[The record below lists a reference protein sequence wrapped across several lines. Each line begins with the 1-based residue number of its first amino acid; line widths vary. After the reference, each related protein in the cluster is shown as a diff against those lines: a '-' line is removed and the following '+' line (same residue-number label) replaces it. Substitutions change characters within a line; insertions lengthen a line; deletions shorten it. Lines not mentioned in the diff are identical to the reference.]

1 MLIKESRTYKLA
13 KAALLAVLIALTP
26 VTGDLKAQAR
36 PLPTAQKPQEDP
48 LSLLYKDAIKNL
60 EEKKYREALALF
72 EDLDAKAVDV
82 EPKLKAVV
90 SFQKSL
96 CHFFIKD
103 WPRAE
108 TELTAFLDKFP
119 KGTEDFL
126 SDTDNRRGTAELLL
140 IEAYSKQGKWELAL
154 ARLEKIRTNSL
165 ARPEE
170 RVSAF
175 TLSAQIIVDR
185 AKSSPEDVKKAAY
198 AQALT
203 LLKQATADGI
213 NTPERREAAY
223 KLVDMYTKLGLTK
236 EATQLKNEIDA
247 KSSGSPVEV
256 VRSNFQRLEIG
267 DARFSAAETAADENF
282 RADFYRQALTNYQGT
297 LRRANLSSSFGR
309 AIEAKQTEVD
319 TLTKNFPKPNPEQAA
334 NLEKTKQEV
343 AQFKKIQEEF
353 NANKD
358 YDAFI
363 SYRIGL
369 CLLELKRPWEAHIAF
384 LDIFENS
391 PGFSRISGAYYYHIL
406 ALRRIGRDNEAQA
419 KCKEFI
425 SKFPKDEQVSAIAL
439 ILGDISQ
446 EREEFPEA
454 IAHYKWVQANVK
466 TLTPEVIEEI
476 DFRIAAC
483 LFSQVDWAPAQK
495 AFEEFLKKHERSPV
509 RQQVLYMN
517 ALCSFFQGKYKETKV
532 DFDKYEQEY
541 PKGQFI
547 PDVRYRQ
554 AIVKFGTSPRDIPGT
569 IKICEDW
576 LKDYAKDNTDEVM
589 SQVPEVYTLIGDA
602 NIALADEIDKKV
614 KDADT
619 DVRINAKNPDKAKFV
634 EIKTKLE
641 KEKEAVTNKAI
652 DAYEA
657 AAKNAR
663 TNPQALEFVLG
674 ELRKLLPGRGEH
686 KRMRDLFREIFDWN
700 HNDPKAMTYLYEVIR
715 STERMGDMPEF
726 AAESE
731 KVRKNFSAQLA
742 DARKVVDTLERK
754 PGITQPEIDVA
765 KASVRK
771 LSAELEAE
779 LAKVEVKRQTSI
791 ADQKKR
797 ALKILSDAVSESIND
812 RTQEGTEKLIVFLAE
827 KIARKV
833 KRVKPGA
840 KPEPGAYTSE
850 DAEKE
855 LVKLLRLEDHR
866 NSLVAQARGFFALG
880 QLAVFTREPE
890 KTAAN
895 YAKIAANYKAEELN
909 PTILGLVGDSLL
921 AKGDNKKAAD
931 YFGYIL
937 EHSRSSEYADYG
949 FAGLAEIAFAN
960 KKYAEALSLCN
971 EAIDNNILMSKEL
984 DLRFTRA
991 RALTELLKLEE
1002 AFQAFDEIIRTKEWR
1017 GEKTA
1022 ASLYMLGLIH
1032 ERNAIQMAQGKPS
1045 LIKKPK
1051 DATDLANVPKE
1062 LTGTS
1067 PTSGAAPL
1075 TVIFASSGAT
1085 PEKKGKVTYL
1095 WDFGDKLP
1103 TSTEPTPTH
1112 TYATAGEF
1120 TATLTVKLD
1129 NNVESKS
1136 TVTINALV
1144 NNEPEN
1150 AKDGYARSIAYYRRC
1165 HMTWKK
1171 YEVWAAKAYFSNAKI
1186 LATELGQKDAAK
1198 VLLKEMLEK
1207 DRIKDTREAQEA
1219 KSFLLGL

>member
-1 MLIKESRTYKLA
+1 MLTKESRTYKLA

-26 VTGDLKAQAR
+26 VTGELYAQTKK
-36 PLPTAQKPQEDP
+36 PLPTAEKKEDP
-48 LSLLYKDAIKNL
+48 LSVLYKEAVKTF
-60 EEKKYREALALF
+60 EEKKYKEALVIF

-108 TELTAFLDKFP
+108 AELTSFLEKYP

-126 SDTDNRRGTAELLL
+126 SDSDNRRGTAELLL
-140 IEAYSKQGKWELAL
+140 IEAFSKQGKWELAL
-154 ARLEKIRTNSL
+154 ARLEKIRTNTL

-170 RVSAF
+170 RVNAF
-175 TLSAQIIVDR
+175 TLSAQIVVER
-185 AKSSPEDVKKAAY
+185 SKNGQEDAKKAAY
-198 AQALT
+198 AQAIA

-213 NTPERREAAY
+213 GTPERREAAY
-223 KLVDMYTKLGLTK
+223 KLVEMYTKLGLTK

-247 KSSGSPVEV
+247 KSNGSPVEV

-267 DARFSAAETAADENF
+267 DARFGAAESAADEAF

-334 NLEKTKQEV
+334 NIEKAKQEV

-369 CLLELKRPWEAHIAF
+369 CLLELKRPWEAHVAF

-391 PGFSRISGAYYYHIL
+391 PGFSRISGAYYYHIV
-406 ALRRIGRDNEAQA
+406 ALRRIGRNNEAQA

-425 SKFPKDEQVSAIAL
+425 SKFPKDDQVSSIAL

-446 EREEFPEA
+446 EREEYPEA
-454 IAHYKWVQANVK
+454 IEHYKWVKANVK
-466 TLTPEVIEEI
+466 NLTPEVEEEI

-509 RQQVLYMN
+509 RQQVLYMS
-517 ALCSFFQGKYKETKV
+517 ALCSFFQGKYKETKA

-554 AIVKFGTSPRDIPGT
+554 AIVKFGTAPRDVAGT
-569 IKICEDW
+569 IKLCEDW
-576 LKDYAKDNTDEVM
+576 LKDYSKTNTDEVIAQM
-589 SQVPEVYTLIGDA
+589 PEVYTLIGDA
-602 NIALADEIDKKV
+602 NIALADELDKKV
-614 KDADT
+614 KAADL
-619 DVRINAKNPDKAKFV
+619 DVRANAKSPDKAKYV
-634 EIKTKLE
+634 DIRTKLE
-641 KEKEAVTNKAI
+641 KEKEAITNKAI

-657 AAKNAR
+657 AAKSAR

-686 KRMRDLFREIFDWN
+686 KRMRDLFKEIFDWN

-731 KVRKNFSAQLA
+731 KVRKDFSAQLA
-742 DARKVVDTLERK
+742 AARKKVDEIERRDKVVKEEVDA
-754 PGITQPEIDVA
+754 A
-765 KASVRK
+765 KAAVKK
-771 LSAELEAE
+771 LSADLEAE
-779 LAKVEVKRQTSI
+779 LAKVDAKRQASI

-827 KIARKV
+827 KIARKI
-833 KRVKPGA
+833 KRVKPGT
-840 KPEPGAYTSE
+840 KPEPGAYTSAE
-850 DAEKE
+850 AEKE
-855 LVKLLRLEDHR
+855 LVKLLRLEEHR
-866 NSLVAQARGFFALG
+866 DSLVAQARGFFALG

-895 YAKIAANYKAEELN
+895 FGKIAANYKAEELN
-909 PTILGLVGDSLL
+909 PTILAMVGDSLL
-921 AKGDNKKAAD
+921 SKGDHKKAAD

-949 FAGLAEIAFAN
+949 FAGLAEIAFSD
-960 KKYAEALSLCN
+960 KKYADALSLCN

-991 RALTELLKLEE
+991 RALAELAKYADAKKEFEE
-1002 AFQAFDEIIRTKEWR
+1002 IAKTKEWR

-1022 ASLYMLGLIH
+1022 ASLYWLGLMA
-1032 ERNAIQMAQGKPS
+1032 ERQ
-1045 LIKKPK
+1045 
-1051 DATDLANVPKE
+1051 ATDD
-1062 LTGTS
+1062 
-1067 PTSGAAPL
+1067 
-1075 TVIFASSGAT
+1075 
-1085 PEKKGKVTYL
+1085 KGY
-1095 WDFGDKLP
+1095 
-1103 TSTEPTPTH
+1103 
-1112 TYATAGEF
+1112 
-1120 TATLTVKLD
+1120 
-1129 NNVESKS
+1129 
-1136 TVTINALV
+1136 
-1144 NNEPEN
+1144 NE
-1150 AKDGYARSIAYYRRC
+1150 AIAYYRRC
-1165 HMTWKK
+1165 YMTWKK
-1171 YEVWAAKAYFSNAKI
+1171 YEVWAARSYFASAK
-1186 LATELGQKDAAK
+1186 LFANKLNQKDAAK

-1207 DRIKDTREAQEA
+1207 ERIKDTREAQEA
-1219 KSFLLGL
+1219 KAFLLGL

>member
-13 KAALLAVLIALTP
+13 KAALLAVLLAVTP
-26 VTGDLKAQAR
+26 VTAVLKAQTR
-36 PLPTAQKPQEDP
+36 PLPGAQKQEEDP
-48 LSLLYKDAIKNL
+48 LSVLYKAAVKSF
-60 EEKKYREALALF
+60 EEKKYKEALAQF
-72 EDLDAKAVDV
+72 EELEGKAVDV
-82 EPKLKAVV
+82 ELKLKAVL

-103 WPRAE
+103 WPRAQ
-108 TELTAFLDKFP
+108 TELTGFLDKYP

-126 SDTDNRRGTAELLL
+126 SDSDNRRGTAELLL
-140 IEAYSKQGKWELAL
+140 IEALSKQGKWELAL
-154 ARLEKIRTNSL
+154 ARLEKIRTNTL

-170 RVSAF
+170 RVNAF
-175 TLSAQIIVDR
+175 TLSAQIVVDR
-185 AKSSPEDVKKAAY
+185 AKNSPEDVKKAAY
-198 AQALT
+198 AQAIA

-213 NTPERREAAY
+213 STPERRDAAY
-223 KLVDMYTKLGLTK
+223 KLIEMYTKLGLTK
-236 EATQLKNEIDA
+236 EATQLKNEVDA
-247 KSSGSPVEV
+247 RSNGSPVEV

-267 DARFSAAETAADENF
+267 DARFAAAESAADEAF

-309 AIEAKQTEVD
+309 AIEAKQAEVE

-334 NLEKTKQEV
+334 NIEKAKQEV
-343 AQFKKIQEEF
+343 VQFKKIQEEF

-369 CLLELKRPWEAHIAF
+369 CLLELKRNWEAHVAF

-391 PGFSRISGAYYYHIL
+391 PGFSRIAGAYYYHIL
-406 ALRRIGRDNEAQA
+406 ALRRIGRNNEAQA

-425 SKFPKDEQVSAIAL
+425 AKFPQDEQVSSIAL

-446 EREEFPEA
+446 EREEYPEA

-466 TLTPEVIEEI
+466 TLTPEIAEEI

-495 AFEEFLKKHERSPV
+495 AFGEFLKKYERSPV

-517 ALCSFFQGKYKETKV
+517 ALCSFFQGKYKETKA

-569 IKICEDW
+569 IKQCEDW
-576 LKDYAKDNTDEVM
+576 LKDYAKSTSDEVVA
-589 SQVPEVYTLIGDA
+589 QIPEVHTLIGDA
-602 NIALADEIDKKV
+602 HIALADEIDKKV
-614 KDADT
+614 KAADL
-619 DVRINAKNPDKAKFV
+619 DVRVNAKSPDKAKFV
-634 EIKTKLE
+634 DIRTKFE
-641 KEKEAVTNKAI
+641 KEKEAATSKAI

-657 AAKNAR
+657 AAKSAR

-686 KRMRDLFREIFDWN
+686 KRMRDLFKEIFDWN

-726 AAESE
+726 AAEAE
-731 KVRKNFSAQLA
+731 KVRKKYSTLLA
-742 DARKVVDTLERK
+742 DARKAVDQTERK
-754 PGITQPEIDVA
+754 PGVTRPEIDAA
-765 KASVRK
+765 KEAVRK
-771 LSAELEAE
+771 LSAELEGE
-779 LAKVEVKRQTSI
+779 LAKVEAKRQVSI

-812 RTQEGTEKLIVFLAE
+812 RKQEGTEKLIVFLAE
-827 KIARKV
+827 KIARKI

-840 KPEPGAYTSE
+840 KPEPGAYTSA

-866 NSLVAQARGFFALG
+866 DSLVAQARGFFALG

-895 YAKIAANYKAEELN
+895 FAKIAGNYKAEELN
-909 PTILGLVGDSLL
+909 PTILAMVGESLL
-921 AKGDNKKAAD
+921 AKGDLKKAAD
-931 YFGYIL
+931 YFAYIL

-949 FAGLAEIAFAN
+949 FSGLADIAFAN

-971 EAIDNNILMSKEL
+971 EAIDNNILMAKEL

-991 RALTELLKLEE
+991 RALAELAKYADAKKEFEE
-1002 AFQAFDEIIRTKEWR
+1002 IAKTKEWR

-1022 ASLYMLGLIH
+1022 ASLYWLGLMA
-1032 ERNAIQMAQGKPS
+1032 ERQ
-1045 LIKKPK
+1045 
-1051 DATDLANVPKE
+1051 ATD
-1062 LTGTS
+1062 
-1067 PTSGAAPL
+1067 
-1075 TVIFASSGAT
+1075 
-1085 PEKKGKVTYL
+1085 EKGY
-1095 WDFGDKLP
+1095 
-1103 TSTEPTPTH
+1103 
-1112 TYATAGEF
+1112 
-1120 TATLTVKLD
+1120 
-1129 NNVESKS
+1129 
-1136 TVTINALV
+1136 
-1144 NNEPEN
+1144 NE
-1150 AKDGYARSIAYYRRC
+1150 AIAYYRRC
-1165 HMTWKK
+1165 YMTWKK
-1171 YEVWAAKAYFSNAKI
+1171 YEVWAAKSYFASAK
-1186 LATELGQKDAAK
+1186 LFATKLNQKDAAK
-1198 VLLKEMLEK
+1198 LLLKEMLEK
-1207 DRIKDTREAQEA
+1207 DRIKDTREAEEA
-1219 KSFLLGL
+1219 KAFLLGL

>member
-1 MLIKESRTYKLA
+1 MLIQESRTYKLA
-13 KAALLAVLIALTP
+13 KAALLAVLIAVTP
-26 VTGDLKAQAR
+26 VTGLLQAQTKKPVA
-36 PLPTAQKPQEDP
+36 AAEQKEDP
-48 LSLLYKDAIKNL
+48 LSVLYKAADKTF
-60 EEKKYREALALF
+60 EEKKYKEALELF
-72 EDLDAKAVDV
+72 EELDTKAVDV
-82 EPKLKAVV
+82 EPKLKAVL
-90 SFQKSL
+90 SFRKSL

-103 WPRAE
+103 WPRAQ
-108 TELTAFLDKFP
+108 TELTAFLDKYP
-119 KGTEDFL
+119 KGTEDFF
-126 SDTDNRRGTAELLL
+126 DNDNRRGTGELLL
-140 IEAYSKQGKWELAL
+140 IETLSKQGKWELAL
-154 ARLEKIRTNSL
+154 TRLEKIRTNTL

-170 RVSAF
+170 RVNAF

-185 AKSSPEDVKKAAY
+185 AKSAPDDAKKAAY
-198 AQALT
+198 AQAIA

-213 NTPERREAAY
+213 GTPERREAAY
-223 KLVDMYTKLGLTK
+223 KLVEMYTKLGLAK
-236 EATQLKNEIDA
+236 EASQLKNEIDA

-267 DARFSAAETAADENF
+267 DARFGAAESAADENF
-282 RADFYRQALTNYQGT
+282 RAEFYRQALTNYQGT

-309 AIEAKQTEVD
+309 AIESKQAELD
-319 TLTKNFPKPNPEQAA
+319 ALTKNFPKPNPEQAA
-334 NLEKTKQEV
+334 NLEKVKQEI
-343 AQFKKIQEEF
+343 AQFKKIQDEF

-369 CLLELKRPWEAHIAF
+369 CLLELKRPWEAHVAF

-406 ALRRIGRDNEAQA
+406 ALRRIGRNNEAQA

-425 SKFPKDEQVSAIAL
+425 AKFPKDDQVSSIAL

-454 IAHYKWVQANVK
+454 IANYKWVQANVK
-466 TLTPEVIEEI
+466 NLTPEVAEEI

-495 AFEEFLKKHERSPV
+495 AFEEFLKQHERSPV

-532 DFDKYEQEY
+532 NFDKYEQEY

-554 AIVKFGTSPRDIPGT
+554 AIVRFGVNPPDIAGT
-569 IKICEDW
+569 IKLCEDW
-576 LKDYAKDNTDEVM
+576 LKDYAKDRTDEVIA
-589 SQVPEVYTLIGDA
+589 QTPEVYTLIGDA
-602 NIALADEIDKKV
+602 NVRLADEIDKRLKA
-614 KDADT
+614 ADLE
-619 DVRINAKNPDKAKFV
+619 VRANAKSPDKAKYV
-634 EIKTKLE
+634 EARAKIE

-657 AAKNAR
+657 AAKAAR

-686 KRMRDLFREIFDWN
+686 KRMRDLFKEIFDWN

-726 AAESE
+726 AAEAE
-731 KVRKNFSAQLA
+731 KVRKKFSAQLA
-742 DARKVVDTLERK
+742 EARKKVDELERRDK
-754 PGITQPEIDVA
+754 PSKAEIDAA
-765 KASVRK
+765 KESVKK

-779 LAKVEVKRQTSI
+779 LAKVEARRQTSI

-827 KIARKV
+827 KLARKI

-840 KPEPGAYTSE
+840 KPEPGAYTSA

-855 LVKLLRLEDHR
+855 LIKLLRLDDHR
-866 NSLVAQARGFFALG
+866 DSLVAQARGFFALG

-895 YAKIAANYKAEELN
+895 FAKIAANYKAEELN
-909 PTILGLVGDSLL
+909 PTILALVGDSLL
-921 AKGDNKKAAD
+921 AKGDHKKAAE
-931 YFGYIL
+931 YFAYIL

-949 FAGLAEIAFAN
+949 FAGLAEIAFAQ
-960 KKYAEALSLCN
+960 KKYADALSLCN

-991 RALTELLKLEE
+991 RALAELSKYAAAKKDFEE
-1002 AFQAFDEIIRTKEWR
+1002 IAKTKEWR

-1022 ASLYMLGLIH
+1022 ASLYWLGLMA
-1032 ERNAIQMAQGKPS
+1032 ERQ
-1045 LIKKPK
+1045 
-1051 DATDLANVPKE
+1051 ATD
-1062 LTGTS
+1062 
-1067 PTSGAAPL
+1067 
-1075 TVIFASSGAT
+1075 
-1085 PEKKGKVTYL
+1085 EKGY
-1095 WDFGDKLP
+1095 
-1103 TSTEPTPTH
+1103 
-1112 TYATAGEF
+1112 
-1120 TATLTVKLD
+1120 
-1129 NNVESKS
+1129 
-1136 TVTINALV
+1136 
-1144 NNEPEN
+1144 NE
-1150 AKDGYARSIAYYRRC
+1150 AIAYYRRC
-1165 HMTWKK
+1165 YMTWKK
-1171 YEVWAAKAYFSNAKI
+1171 YEVWAAKSYFASAK
-1186 LATELGQKDAAK
+1186 LFANKLNQKDAAK
-1198 VLLKEMLEK
+1198 LLLKEMGEK
-1207 DRIKDTREAQEA
+1207 ERIKDTREAQEA
-1219 KSFLLGL
+1219 KAFLLGL

>member
-13 KAALLAVLIALTP
+13 KATLLAVLIAVTP
-26 VTGDLKAQAR
+26 FTGDLRAQTKK
-36 PLPTAQKPQEDP
+36 PLPAVEKKEDP
-48 LSLLYKDAIKNL
+48 LSLLYKDAIKKL

-72 EDLDAKAVDV
+72 EELDTKAVDV

-108 TELTAFLDKFP
+108 AELTAFLDKYP

-126 SDTDNRRGTAELLL
+126 SDTDNRRGTAELIL
-140 IEAYSKQGKWELAL
+140 IEAFSKQGKWELAL

-170 RVSAF
+170 RVNAF

-198 AQALT
+198 AQAIV

-223 KLVDMYTKLGLTK
+223 KLVEMYTKLGLAK
-236 EATQLKNEIDA
+236 EAAQLKNEIDA
-247 KSSGSPVEV
+247 KSNGSPVEV

-309 AIEAKQTEVD
+309 AIEAKQTEVE

-334 NLEKTKQEV
+334 NLEKVKQEV
-343 AQFKKIQEEF
+343 TQFQKIQEEF

-358 YDAFI
+358 YDALI

-369 CLLELKRPWEAHIAF
+369 CLLELKRPWEAHVAF

-406 ALRRIGRDNEAQA
+406 ALRRIGRNNEAQA

-425 SKFPKDEQVSAIAL
+425 SKFPKDDQVSSIAL
-439 ILGDISQ
+439 ILGDIS
-446 EREEFPEA
+446 EGREEYPEA

-466 TLTPEVIEEI
+466 NLTAEVEEEI

-483 LFSQVDWAPAQK
+483 LFSQVDWALAQK
-495 AFEEFLKKHERSPV
+495 GFEAFLKKHERSSV
-509 RQQVLYMN
+509 RQQVLYMS
-517 ALCSFFQGKYKETKV
+517 ALCSFFQGKYKETKA

-554 AIVKFGTSPRDIPGT
+554 AIVKFGTAPRDIPGT
-569 IKICEDW
+569 IKLCEDW
-576 LKDYAKDNTDEVM
+576 LNDYSKNNTDEVIA
-589 SQVPEVYTLIGDA
+589 QLPEVYTLIGDA
-602 NIALADEIDKKV
+602 NTALADDLDKKV
-614 KDADT
+614 KAADL
-619 DVRINAKNPDKAKFV
+619 DVRTNARTPDKAKFV
-634 EIKTKLE
+634 EIKTQLE
-641 KEKEAVTNKAI
+641 KQKEAVTNKAI

-657 AAKNAR
+657 AAKGAR

-686 KRMRDLFREIFDWN
+686 KRMRDLFKEIFDWN

-726 AAESE
+726 AVKSE
-731 KVRKNFSAQLA
+731 KVRKGFSVQLA
-742 DARKVVDTLERK
+742 AARKKVD
-754 PGITQPEIDVA
+754 EIESRDKVTKEEVETA
-765 KASVRK
+765 KAGVKK

-779 LAKVEVKRQTSI
+779 LAKVEVERQASI

-827 KIARKV
+827 KLARKV
-833 KRVKPGA
+833 KRVKPGT
-840 KPEPGAYTSE
+840 KPEPGAYTSDE
-850 DAEKE
+850 AEKE

-866 NSLVAQARGFFALG
+866 ESLVAQARGFFALG

-895 YAKIAANYKAEELN
+895 FAKIAANYKAEELN
-909 PTILGLVGDSLL
+909 PTILAMVGDSLL
-921 AKGDNKKAAD
+921 SKGDHKKAAD
-931 YFGYIL
+931 FFGYIL
-937 EHSRSSEYADYG
+937 EHSRSTEYADYG
-949 FAGLAEIAFAN
+949 FAGLAEIAFTN

-991 RALTELLKLEE
+991 RALAELSKYADAKKEFEE
-1002 AFQAFDEIIRTKEWR
+1002 IAKTKEWR

-1022 ASLYMLGLIH
+1022 ASLYWLGLMA
-1032 ERNAIQMAQGKPS
+1032 ERQ
-1045 LIKKPK
+1045 
-1051 DATDLANVPKE
+1051 ATD
-1062 LTGTS
+1062 
-1067 PTSGAAPL
+1067 
-1075 TVIFASSGAT
+1075 
-1085 PEKKGKVTYL
+1085 EKG
-1095 WDFGDKLP
+1095 F
-1103 TSTEPTPTH
+1103 
-1112 TYATAGEF
+1112 
-1120 TATLTVKLD
+1120 
-1129 NNVESKS
+1129 
-1136 TVTINALV
+1136 
-1144 NNEPEN
+1144 NE
-1150 AKDGYARSIAYYRRC
+1150 AIAYYRRC
-1165 HMTWKK
+1165 FMTWKK
-1171 YEVWAAKAYFSNAKI
+1171 YEVWAAKSYFASAK
-1186 LATELGQKDAAK
+1186 LFANKLNQKDAAK

>member
-26 VTGDLKAQAR
+26 VSGDLKAQTR

-140 IEAYSKQGKWELAL
+140 IEAFSKQGKWELAL
-154 ARLEKIRTNSL
+154 ARLEKIRTNTL

-175 TLSAQIIVDR
+175 TLSAQILVDR
-185 AKSSPEDVKKAAY
+185 AKSSPDEVKRAAF
-198 AQALT
+198 AQAIT
-203 LLKQATADGI
+203 LLKQATAGGI
-213 NTPERREAAY
+213 STPESREAAY

-247 KSSGSPVEV
+247 KSTGSPVEV

-282 RADFYRQALTNYQGT
+282 RGDFYRQALTNYQGT

-309 AIEAKQTEVD
+309 AIEAKQAEVD
-319 TLTKNFPKPNPEQAA
+319 TMTKNFPKPNPEQAA

-343 AQFKKIQEEF
+343 VQFKKIQEEF

-369 CLLELKRPWEAHIAF
+369 CLLELNRPWEAHVAF

-391 PGFSRISGAYYYHIL
+391 PSFSRISGAYYYHIL
-406 ALRRIGRDNEAQA
+406 ALRRIGRNNEAQA

-425 SKFPKDEQVSAIAL
+425 AKFPKDDQVSPIAL

-454 IAHYKWVQANVK
+454 ITHYKWVLSNVK

-517 ALCSFFQGKYKETKV
+517 ALCSFFQGKYKETKA

-569 IKICEDW
+569 IKLCEDW
-576 LKDYAKDNTDEVM
+576 IKDYAKTNTDEVI
-589 SQVPEVYTLIGDA
+589 SQMPEVYTLIGDA

-614 KDADT
+614 KAADL
-619 DVRINAKNPDKAKFV
+619 DVRVNAKTPDKAKFV
-634 EIKTKLE
+634 EIRTKFE

-657 AAKNAR
+657 AAKSAR

-686 KRMRDLFREIFDWN
+686 KRMRDLFKEIFDWN

-731 KVRKNFSAQLA
+731 KIRKKFSAQLA
-742 DARKVVDTLERK
+742 DARKAVDTLERK
-754 PGITQPEIDVA
+754 QGVTQPEIDVA
-765 KASVRK
+765 KTAVRK
-771 LSAELEAE
+771 LSTELEAE
-779 LAKVEVKRQTSI
+779 LAKVEAKRQTSI

-827 KIARKV
+827 KLARKV

-840 KPEPGAYTSE
+840 KPEPGAYTSA

-855 LVKLLRLEDHR
+855 MVKLLRLEEHR

-880 QLAVFTREPE
+880 ELAIFTREPE

-895 YAKIAANYKAEELN
+895 FAKIAANYKAEELN

-921 AKGDNKKAAD
+921 SKGDNKKAAD
-931 YFGYIL
+931 YFAYIL

-991 RALTELLKLEE
+991 RALAELAKYKEAKEE
-1002 AFQAFDEIIRTKEWR
+1002 FEEIAKTKEWR

-1022 ASLYMLGLIH
+1022 ASLYWLGLMA
-1032 ERNAIQMAQGKPS
+1032 ERQ
-1045 LIKKPK
+1045 
-1051 DATDLANVPKE
+1051 ATD
-1062 LTGTS
+1062 
-1067 PTSGAAPL
+1067 
-1075 TVIFASSGAT
+1075 
-1085 PEKKGKVTYL
+1085 EKGY
-1095 WDFGDKLP
+1095 
-1103 TSTEPTPTH
+1103 
-1112 TYATAGEF
+1112 
-1120 TATLTVKLD
+1120 
-1129 NNVESKS
+1129 
-1136 TVTINALV
+1136 
-1144 NNEPEN
+1144 NE
-1150 AKDGYARSIAYYRRC
+1150 AIAYYRRC
-1165 HMTWKK
+1165 FMTWKK
-1171 YEVWAAKAYFSNAKI
+1171 YEVWAAKSYFASAK
-1186 LATELGQKDAAK
+1186 LFATKLNQKDAAK

-1207 DRIKDTREAQEA
+1207 DRIKDTREAEEA
-1219 KSFLLGL
+1219 KAFLLGL

>member
-247 KSSGSPVEV
+247 KSNGSPVEV

-319 TLTKNFPKPNPEQAA
+319 TLTKNFPKPSPEQAA

-614 KDADT
+614 KAADL
-619 DVRINAKNPDKAKFV
+619 DVRLNAKTPDKVKFV

-742 DARKVVDTLERK
+742 DARKAVDTLERK

-779 LAKVEVKRQTSI
+779 LAKVEAKRQTSI

-890 KTAAN
+890 KTATN

-921 AKGDNKKAAD
+921 AKGDGKKAAD

-991 RALTELLKLEE
+991 RALAELAKYKEAKEE
-1002 AFQAFDEIIRTKEWR
+1002 FEEIAKTKEWR

-1022 ASLYMLGLIH
+1022 ASLYWLGLMA
-1032 ERNAIQMAQGKPS
+1032 ERQ
-1045 LIKKPK
+1045 
-1051 DATDLANVPKE
+1051 ATD
-1062 LTGTS
+1062 
-1067 PTSGAAPL
+1067 
-1075 TVIFASSGAT
+1075 
-1085 PEKKGKVTYL
+1085 EKGY
-1095 WDFGDKLP
+1095 
-1103 TSTEPTPTH
+1103 
-1112 TYATAGEF
+1112 
-1120 TATLTVKLD
+1120 
-1129 NNVESKS
+1129 
-1136 TVTINALV
+1136 
-1144 NNEPEN
+1144 NE
-1150 AKDGYARSIAYYRRC
+1150 AIAYYRRC
-1165 HMTWKK
+1165 FMTWKK
-1171 YEVWAAKAYFSNAKI
+1171 YEVWAAKSYFASAK
-1186 LATELGQKDAAK
+1186 LFATKLNQKDAAK

>member
-170 RVSAF
+170 RISAF

-247 KSSGSPVEV
+247 KSTGSPVEV

-282 RADFYRQALTNYQGT
+282 RADFYRQALNNYQGT

-309 AIEAKQTEVD
+309 AIEAKQAEVD
-319 TLTKNFPKPNPEQAA
+319 TMTKNFPKPNPEQAA
-334 NLEKTKQEV
+334 NLEKTKLEV
-343 AQFKKIQEEF
+343 VQFKKIQEEF

-369 CLLELKRPWEAHIAF
+369 CLLELNRPWEAHVAF

-406 ALRRIGRDNEAQA
+406 ALRRIGRNNEAQA

-425 SKFPKDEQVSAIAL
+425 SKFPKDDQVSAIAL

-454 IAHYKWVQANVK
+454 IVHYKWVLANVK

-517 ALCSFFQGKYKETKV
+517 ALCSFFQGKYKETKA
-532 DFDKYEQEY
+532 DFDKYELEY

-569 IKICEDW
+569 IKLCEDW
-576 LKDYAKDNTDEVM
+576 IKDYAKTNTDEVI
-589 SQVPEVYTLIGDA
+589 SQMPEVYTLIGDA

-614 KDADT
+614 KAADL
-619 DVRINAKNPDKAKFV
+619 DVRVNAKTPDKAKFV
-634 EIKTKLE
+634 EIRTKFE

-657 AAKNAR
+657 AAKSAR

-686 KRMRDLFREIFDWN
+686 KRMRDLFKEIFDWN

-731 KVRKNFSAQLA
+731 KVRKNFSTQLA
-742 DARKVVDTLERK
+742 DARKAVDTLERK
-754 PGITQPEIDVA
+754 QGITQPEIDVA

-771 LSAELEAE
+771 LSTELEAE
-779 LAKVEVKRQTSI
+779 LAKVEAKRQTSI
-791 ADQKKR
+791 AEQKKR

-840 KPEPGAYTSE
+840 KPEPGAYTSA

-855 LVKLLRLEDHR
+855 MVKLLRLEDHR

-880 QLAVFTREPE
+880 ELAIFTREPE

-895 YAKIAANYKAEELN
+895 FAKIAANYKAEELN

-921 AKGDNKKAAD
+921 AKGDHKKASD

-949 FAGLAEIAFAN
+949 FSGLAEIAFAN

-991 RALTELLKLEE
+991 RALAELSKYKEAKDEFEE
-1002 AFQAFDEIIRTKEWR
+1002 IAKTKEWR

-1022 ASLYMLGLIH
+1022 ASLYWLGLMA
-1032 ERNAIQMAQGKPS
+1032 ERQ
-1045 LIKKPK
+1045 
-1051 DATDLANVPKE
+1051 ATD
-1062 LTGTS
+1062 
-1067 PTSGAAPL
+1067 
-1075 TVIFASSGAT
+1075 
-1085 PEKKGKVTYL
+1085 EKGY
-1095 WDFGDKLP
+1095 
-1103 TSTEPTPTH
+1103 
-1112 TYATAGEF
+1112 
-1120 TATLTVKLD
+1120 
-1129 NNVESKS
+1129 
-1136 TVTINALV
+1136 
-1144 NNEPEN
+1144 NE
-1150 AKDGYARSIAYYRRC
+1150 AIAYYRRC
-1165 HMTWKK
+1165 FMTWKK
-1171 YEVWAAKAYFSNAKI
+1171 YEVWAAKSYFASAK
-1186 LATELGQKDAAK
+1186 LFATKLNQKDAAK
-1198 VLLKEMLEK
+1198 TLLKEMLEK

-1219 KSFLLGL
+1219 KAFLLGL

>member
-13 KAALLAVLIALTP
+13 KAALLAVLIAVTP
-26 VTGDLKAQAR
+26 VTGDLKAQGR

-48 LSLLYKDAIKNL
+48 LSILYKEAVKTL
-60 EEKKYREALALF
+60 EEKKYKEALVLF
-72 EDLDAKAVDV
+72 EELDTKAVDV

-90 SFQKSL
+90 TFQKSL
-96 CHFFIKD
+96 CQFYIKD

-108 TELTAFLDKFP
+108 AELTAFLDKYP

-126 SDTDNRRGTAELLL
+126 SDNDNRRGTAELLL
-140 IEAYSKQGKWELAL
+140 IEALSKQGKWELAL
-154 ARLEKIRTNSL
+154 ARLEKIRANSL

-170 RVSAF
+170 RVNAF
-175 TLSAQIIVDR
+175 ALSAQIIVDR
-185 AKSSPEDVKKAAY
+185 AKSSPEDIKKAAY
-198 AQALT
+198 AQAIT

-223 KLVDMYTKLGLTK
+223 KLVEMYTKLGLTK
-236 EATQLKNEIDA
+236 EASQLKNEIDA
-247 KSSGSPVEV
+247 KSNGSPVEV

-297 LRRANLSSSFGR
+297 LRRANLGSSFGR

-319 TLTKNFPKPNPEQAA
+319 SLTKNFPKPSPEIAA
-334 NLEKTKQEV
+334 NIEKAKQEV
-343 AQFKKIQEEF
+343 IQFKKIQEEF

-369 CLLELKRPWEAHIAF
+369 CLLELKRPWEAHVAF

-406 ALRRIGRDNEAQA
+406 ALRRIGRNNEAQA

-446 EREEFPEA
+446 EREEYPEA
-454 IAHYKWVQANVK
+454 IAHYKWLLTNVT
-466 TLTPEVIEEI
+466 TLTPEAEEEI
-476 DFRIAAC
+476 GFSIAAC
-483 LFSQVDWAPAQK
+483 LFSQFDWAPAQK
-495 AFEEFLKKHERSPV
+495 AFEAFLKKHDRSPM
-509 RQQVLYMN
+509 RQKVLYMN

-569 IKICEDW
+569 IKLCEDW
-576 LKDYAKDNTDEVM
+576 LKDYAKDNTDEAIA
-589 SQVPEVYTLIGDA
+589 QTPDVYTLIGDA
-602 NIALADEIDKKV
+602 NIALADELDKKI
-614 KDADT
+614 KAADL
-619 DVRINAKNPDKAKFV
+619 DVRLNARTPDKAKFV
-634 EIKTKLE
+634 DIKTKLE

-657 AAKNAR
+657 AAKSAR

-686 KRMRDLFREIFDWN
+686 KRMRDLFKEIFDWN

-731 KVRKNFSAQLA
+731 KVRKNFSTQLA
-742 DARKVVDTLERK
+742 AARKKVDELERRDK
-754 PGITQPEIDVA
+754 VTKEEVDAA
-765 KASVRK
+765 KAGVKK
-771 LSAELEAE
+771 LSTELEAE
-779 LAKVEVKRQTSI
+779 LAKVEVKRQSSI

-827 KIARKV
+827 KLARKI
-833 KRVKPGA
+833 KRVKPGT
-840 KPEPGAYTSE
+840 KPEPGAYTSDE
-850 DAEKE
+850 AEKE

-866 NSLVAQARGFFALG
+866 ESLVAQARGFFALG

-895 YAKIAANYKAEELN
+895 FAKIAANYKAEELN
-909 PTILGLVGDSLL
+909 PTILAMVGDNLL
-921 AKGDNKKAAD
+921 SKGDHKKAAD

-960 KKYAEALSLCN
+960 KKYADALSLCN

-991 RALTELLKLEE
+991 RSLAELAKYADAKKEFEE
-1002 AFQAFDEIIRTKEWR
+1002 IAKTKEWR

-1022 ASLYMLGLIH
+1022 ASLYWLGLMA
-1032 ERNAIQMAQGKPS
+1032 ERQ
-1045 LIKKPK
+1045 
-1051 DATDLANVPKE
+1051 ATD
-1062 LTGTS
+1062 
-1067 PTSGAAPL
+1067 
-1075 TVIFASSGAT
+1075 
-1085 PEKKGKVTYL
+1085 EKGY
-1095 WDFGDKLP
+1095 
-1103 TSTEPTPTH
+1103 
-1112 TYATAGEF
+1112 
-1120 TATLTVKLD
+1120 
-1129 NNVESKS
+1129 
-1136 TVTINALV
+1136 
-1144 NNEPEN
+1144 NE
-1150 AKDGYARSIAYYRRC
+1150 AIAYYRRC
-1165 HMTWKK
+1165 YMTWKK
-1171 YEVWAAKAYFSNAKI
+1171 YEVWAAKSYFASAK
-1186 LATELGQKDAAK
+1186 LFATKLNQKDAAK

-1207 DRIKDTREAQEA
+1207 ERIKDTREADEA
-1219 KSFLLGL
+1219 KAFLLGL

>member
-1 MLIKESRTYKLA
+1 MLIKESRNYKLA

-26 VTGDLKAQAR
+26 VTSDLKAQAR
-36 PLPTAQKPQEDP
+36 PLPTAEKKEDP

-60 EEKKYREALALF
+60 EEKKYKQALVLF
-72 EDLDAKAVDV
+72 EELDTKAVDV

-108 TELTAFLDKFP
+108 AELTAFLDKFP

-140 IEAYSKQGKWELAL
+140 IEAFSKQGKWELAL
-154 ARLEKIRTNSL
+154 VRLEKIRTNSL

-170 RVSAF
+170 RVNAF
-175 TLSAQIIVDR
+175 TLSAQVIVDR
-185 AKSSPEDVKKAAY
+185 AKSSPEDVKRAAF
-198 AQALT
+198 AQAIT
-203 LLKQATADGI
+203 LLKQATASGI
-213 NTPERREAAY
+213 TTPESREAAY
-223 KLVDMYTKLGLTK
+223 KLVEMYIKLGLTK
-236 EATQLKNEIDA
+236 EAAQLKNEIDA

-267 DARFSAAETAADENF
+267 DARFSGAETAADENF

-309 AIEAKQTEVD
+309 AIEAKQNEVD

-343 AQFKKIQEEF
+343 VQFKKIQEEF

-369 CLLELKRPWEAHIAF
+369 CLLELKRPWEAHVAF

-406 ALRRIGRDNEAQA
+406 ALRRIGRNNEAQA

-425 SKFPKDEQVSAIAL
+425 SKFPKDEQVSSIAL

-466 TLTPEVIEEI
+466 SLTPEVVEEI

-495 AFEEFLKKHERSPV
+495 AFEEFLKKHARSPV

-517 ALCSFFQGKYKETKV
+517 ALCSFFQGKYKETKA

-569 IKICEDW
+569 IKLCEDW
-576 LKDYAKDNTDEVM
+576 LKDYSKDNTEEVM
-589 SQVPEVYTLIGDA
+589 SQMPEVYTLIGDA

-614 KDADT
+614 KAADL
-619 DVRINAKNPDKAKFV
+619 DVRLNAKTPKKAEFV
-634 EIKTKLE
+634 EIKAKSE
-641 KEKEAVTNKAI
+641 KEKEFVTNKAI

-657 AAKNAR
+657 AARSAR

-686 KRMRDLFREIFDWN
+686 KRMRDLFKEIFDWN

-726 AAESE
+726 AVESE
-731 KVRKNFSAQLA
+731 KVRKNFSTQLA
-742 DARKVVDTLERK
+742 DARKAVDTLERK

-771 LSAELEAE
+771 LSAELEGE
-779 LAKVEVKRQTSI
+779 LAKVEVKRQVSI

-827 KIARKV
+827 KLSRKI
-833 KRVKPGA
+833 KRVKAGTT
-840 KPEPGAYTSE
+840 PEPGAYTSTE
-850 DAEKE
+850 AEKE
-855 LVKLLRLEDHR
+855 LVKLLRLDDHR
-866 NSLVAQARGFFALG
+866 ESLVAQARGFFALG
-880 QLAVFTREPE
+880 QLAIFTREPE

-895 YAKIAANYKAEELN
+895 FAKIAANYKAEELN
-909 PTILGLVGDSLL
+909 PTILAMVGDSLL
-921 AKGDNKKAAD
+921 AKGDQKKAAD

-991 RALTELLKLEE
+991 RSLAELSKYADAKKEFEE
-1002 AFQAFDEIIRTKEWR
+1002 IAKTKEWR

-1022 ASLYMLGLIH
+1022 ASLYWLGLMA
-1032 ERNAIQMAQGKPS
+1032 ERQ
-1045 LIKKPK
+1045 
-1051 DATDLANVPKE
+1051 ATDDM
-1062 LTGTS
+1062 G
-1067 PTSGAAPL
+1067 
-1075 TVIFASSGAT
+1075 
-1085 PEKKGKVTYL
+1085 Y
-1095 WDFGDKLP
+1095 
-1103 TSTEPTPTH
+1103 
-1112 TYATAGEF
+1112 
-1120 TATLTVKLD
+1120 
-1129 NNVESKS
+1129 
-1136 TVTINALV
+1136 
-1144 NNEPEN
+1144 NE
-1150 AKDGYARSIAYYRRC
+1150 AIAYYRRC

-1171 YEVWAAKAYFSNAKI
+1171 YEVWAAKSYFASAK
-1186 LATELGQKDAAK
+1186 LFATKLNQKDAAK

>member
-13 KAALLAVLIALTP
+13 KAALLAVLLAVTP
-26 VTGDLKAQAR
+26 VTAVLKAQTR
-36 PLPTAQKPQEDP
+36 PLPGAQKQEEDP
-48 LSLLYKDAIKNL
+48 LSVLYKAAVKSF
-60 EEKKYREALALF
+60 EEKKYKEALAQF
-72 EDLDAKAVDV
+72 EELEGKAVDV
-82 EPKLKAVV
+82 ELKLKAVL

-103 WPRAE
+103 WPRAQ
-108 TELTAFLDKFP
+108 TELTGFLDKYP

-126 SDTDNRRGTAELLL
+126 SDSDNRRGTAELLL
-140 IEAYSKQGKWELAL
+140 IEALSKQGKWELAL
-154 ARLEKIRTNSL
+154 ARLEKIRTNTL

-170 RVSAF
+170 RVNAF
-175 TLSAQIIVDR
+175 TLSAQIVVDR
-185 AKSSPEDVKKAAY
+185 AKNSPEDVKKAAY
-198 AQALT
+198 AQAIA

-213 NTPERREAAY
+213 STPERRDAAY
-223 KLVDMYTKLGLTK
+223 KLIEMYTKLGLTK
-236 EATQLKNEIDA
+236 EATQLKNEVDA
-247 KSSGSPVEV
+247 RSNGSPVEV

-267 DARFSAAETAADENF
+267 DARFAAAESAADEAF

-309 AIEAKQTEVD
+309 AIEAKQAEVE

-334 NLEKTKQEV
+334 NIEKAKQEV
-343 AQFKKIQEEF
+343 VQFKKIQEEF

-369 CLLELKRPWEAHIAF
+369 CLLELKRNWEAHVAF

-391 PGFSRISGAYYYHIL
+391 PGFSRIAGAYYYHIL
-406 ALRRIGRDNEAQA
+406 ALRRIGRNNEAQA

-425 SKFPKDEQVSAIAL
+425 AKFPQDEQVSSIAL

-446 EREEFPEA
+446 EREEYPEA

-466 TLTPEVIEEI
+466 TLTPEIAEEI

-495 AFEEFLKKHERSPV
+495 AFGEFLKKYERSPV

-517 ALCSFFQGKYKETKV
+517 ALCSFFQGKYKETKA

-569 IKICEDW
+569 IKQCEDW
-576 LKDYAKDNTDEVM
+576 LKDYAKSTSDEVVA
-589 SQVPEVYTLIGDA
+589 QIPEVHTLIGDA
-602 NIALADEIDKKV
+602 HIALADEIDKKV
-614 KDADT
+614 KAADL
-619 DVRINAKNPDKAKFV
+619 DVRVNAKSPDKAKFV
-634 EIKTKLE
+634 DIRTKFE
-641 KEKEAVTNKAI
+641 KEKEAATSKAI

-657 AAKNAR
+657 AAKSAR

-686 KRMRDLFREIFDWN
+686 KRMRDLFKEIFDWN

-726 AAESE
+726 AAEAE
-731 KVRKNFSAQLA
+731 KVRKKYSTLLA
-742 DARKVVDTLERK
+742 DARKAVDQTERK
-754 PGITQPEIDVA
+754 PGVTRPEIDAA
-765 KASVRK
+765 KEAVRK
-771 LSAELEAE
+771 LSAELEGE
-779 LAKVEVKRQTSI
+779 LAKVEARRQVSI

-812 RTQEGTEKLIVFLAE
+812 RKQEGTEKLIVFLAE
-827 KIARKV
+827 KIARKI

-840 KPEPGAYTSE
+840 KPEPGAYTSA

-866 NSLVAQARGFFALG
+866 DSLVAQARGFFALG

-895 YAKIAANYKAEELN
+895 FAKIAANYKAEELN
-909 PTILGLVGDSLL
+909 PTILAMVGESLL
-921 AKGDNKKAAD
+921 AKGDLKKAAD
-931 YFGYIL
+931 YFAYIL

-949 FAGLAEIAFAN
+949 FSGLADIAFAN

-971 EAIDNNILMSKEL
+971 EAIDNNILMAKEL

-991 RALTELLKLEE
+991 RALAELAKYADAKKEFEE
-1002 AFQAFDEIIRTKEWR
+1002 IAKTKEWR

-1022 ASLYMLGLIH
+1022 ASLYWLGLMA
-1032 ERNAIQMAQGKPS
+1032 ERQ
-1045 LIKKPK
+1045 
-1051 DATDLANVPKE
+1051 ATD
-1062 LTGTS
+1062 
-1067 PTSGAAPL
+1067 
-1075 TVIFASSGAT
+1075 
-1085 PEKKGKVTYL
+1085 EKGY
-1095 WDFGDKLP
+1095 
-1103 TSTEPTPTH
+1103 
-1112 TYATAGEF
+1112 
-1120 TATLTVKLD
+1120 
-1129 NNVESKS
+1129 
-1136 TVTINALV
+1136 
-1144 NNEPEN
+1144 NE
-1150 AKDGYARSIAYYRRC
+1150 AIAYYRRC
-1165 HMTWKK
+1165 YMTWKK
-1171 YEVWAAKAYFSNAKI
+1171 YEVWAAKSYFASAK
-1186 LATELGQKDAAK
+1186 LFATKLNQKDAAK
-1198 VLLKEMLEK
+1198 LLLKEMLEK
-1207 DRIKDTREAQEA
+1207 DRIKDTREAEEA
-1219 KSFLLGL
+1219 KAFLLGL

>member
-26 VTGDLKAQAR
+26 VSGDLKAQTR

-140 IEAYSKQGKWELAL
+140 IEAFSKQGKWELAL
-154 ARLEKIRTNSL
+154 ARLEKIRTNTL

-170 RVSAF
+170 RVNAF
-175 TLSAQIIVDR
+175 TLSAQVIVDR
-185 AKSSPEDVKKAAY
+185 AKSSPEDVKRAAF
-198 AQALT
+198 AQAIT
-203 LLKQATADGI
+203 LLKQATASGI
-213 NTPERREAAY
+213 TTPESREAAY
-223 KLVDMYTKLGLTK
+223 KLVEMYTKLGLTK

-247 KSSGSPVEV
+247 KSNGSPVEV

-282 RADFYRQALTNYQGT
+282 RADFYRQALNNYQGT

-309 AIEAKQTEVD
+309 AIEAKQAEVD
-319 TLTKNFPKPNPEQAA
+319 TMTKNFPKPNPEQAA
-334 NLEKTKQEV
+334 NLEKTKLEV
-343 AQFKKIQEEF
+343 VQFKKIQEEF

-369 CLLELKRPWEAHIAF
+369 CLLELNRPWEAHVAF

-406 ALRRIGRDNEAQA
+406 ALRRIGRNNEAQA

-425 SKFPKDEQVSAIAL
+425 SKFPKDDQVSAIAL

-454 IAHYKWVQANVK
+454 IVHYKWVLANVK

-517 ALCSFFQGKYKETKV
+517 ALCSFFQGKYKETKA
-532 DFDKYEQEY
+532 DFDKYELEY

-569 IKICEDW
+569 IKLCEDW
-576 LKDYAKDNTDEVM
+576 LKDYAKTNTDEVI
-589 SQVPEVYTLIGDA
+589 SQMPEVYTLIGDA
-602 NIALADEIDKKV
+602 NVALADEIDKKV
-614 KDADT
+614 KAADL
-619 DVRINAKNPDKAKFV
+619 DVRINAKTPDKAKFV
-634 EIKTKLE
+634 EIKTKIE

-657 AAKNAR
+657 AAKSAR

-686 KRMRDLFREIFDWN
+686 KRMRDLFKEIFDWN

-731 KVRKNFSAQLA
+731 KVRKNFSTQLA
-742 DARKVVDTLERK
+742 DARKAVDTLERK
-754 PGITQPEIDVA
+754 QGITQPEIDVA

-771 LSAELEAE
+771 LSTELEAE
-779 LAKVEVKRQTSI
+779 LAKVEAKRQTSI
-791 ADQKKR
+791 AEQKKR

-840 KPEPGAYTSE
+840 KPEPGAYTSA

-855 LVKLLRLEDHR
+855 MVKLLRLEDHR

-895 YAKIAANYKAEELN
+895 FAKIAANYKAEELN

-921 AKGDNKKAAD
+921 AKGDHKKASD

-949 FAGLAEIAFAN
+949 FSGLAEIAFAN

-991 RALTELLKLEE
+991 RALAELSKYKEAKEE
-1002 AFQAFDEIIRTKEWR
+1002 FEEIAKTKEWR

-1022 ASLYMLGLIH
+1022 ASLYWLGLMA
-1032 ERNAIQMAQGKPS
+1032 ERQ
-1045 LIKKPK
+1045 
-1051 DATDLANVPKE
+1051 ATD
-1062 LTGTS
+1062 
-1067 PTSGAAPL
+1067 
-1075 TVIFASSGAT
+1075 
-1085 PEKKGKVTYL
+1085 EKGY
-1095 WDFGDKLP
+1095 
-1103 TSTEPTPTH
+1103 
-1112 TYATAGEF
+1112 
-1120 TATLTVKLD
+1120 
-1129 NNVESKS
+1129 
-1136 TVTINALV
+1136 
-1144 NNEPEN
+1144 NE
-1150 AKDGYARSIAYYRRC
+1150 AIAYYRRC
-1165 HMTWKK
+1165 FMTWKK
-1171 YEVWAAKAYFSNAKI
+1171 YEVWAAKSYFASAK
-1186 LATELGQKDAAK
+1186 LFATKLNQKDAAK
-1198 VLLKEMLEK
+1198 TILKEMLEK

-1219 KSFLLGL
+1219 KAFLLGL

>member
-26 VTGDLKAQAR
+26 VSGDLKAQTR

-140 IEAYSKQGKWELAL
+140 IEAFSKQGKWELAL
-154 ARLEKIRTNSL
+154 ARLEKIRTNTL
-165 ARPEE
+165 ARAEE
-170 RVSAF
+170 RVNAF
-175 TLSAQIIVDR
+175 TLSAQVIVDR
-185 AKSSPEDVKKAAY
+185 AKSSPEDVKRAAF
-198 AQALT
+198 AQAIT
-203 LLKQATADGI
+203 LLKQATASGI
-213 NTPERREAAY
+213 TTPESREAAY
-223 KLVDMYTKLGLTK
+223 KLVEMYTKLGLTK

-247 KSSGSPVEV
+247 KSNGSPVEV

-282 RADFYRQALTNYQGT
+282 RADFYRQALNNYQGT

-309 AIEAKQTEVD
+309 AIEAKQAEVD
-319 TLTKNFPKPNPEQAA
+319 TMTKNFPKPNPEQAA
-334 NLEKTKQEV
+334 NLEKTKLEV
-343 AQFKKIQEEF
+343 VQFKKIQEEF

-369 CLLELKRPWEAHIAF
+369 CLLELNRPWEAHVAF

-406 ALRRIGRDNEAQA
+406 ALRRIGRNNEAQA

-425 SKFPKDEQVSAIAL
+425 SKFPKDDQVSAIAL

-454 IAHYKWVQANVK
+454 IVHYKWVLANVK

-517 ALCSFFQGKYKETKV
+517 ALCSFFQGKYKETKA
-532 DFDKYEQEY
+532 DFDKYELEY

-569 IKICEDW
+569 IKLCEDW
-576 LKDYAKDNTDEVM
+576 IKDYAKTNTDEVI
-589 SQVPEVYTLIGDA
+589 SQMPEVYTLIGDA

-614 KDADT
+614 KAADL
-619 DVRINAKNPDKAKFV
+619 DVRVNAKTPDKAKFV
-634 EIKTKLE
+634 EIKTKFE

-657 AAKNAR
+657 AAKSAR

-686 KRMRDLFREIFDWN
+686 KRMRDLFKEIFDWN

-731 KVRKNFSAQLA
+731 KVRKNFSTQLA
-742 DARKVVDTLERK
+742 DARKAVDTLERK
-754 PGITQPEIDVA
+754 QGITQPEIDVA

-771 LSAELEAE
+771 LSTELEAE
-779 LAKVEVKRQTSI
+779 LAKVEAKRQTSI
-791 ADQKKR
+791 AEQKKR

-840 KPEPGAYTSE
+840 KPEPGAYTSA

-855 LVKLLRLEDHR
+855 MVKLLRLEDHR

-880 QLAVFTREPE
+880 ELAIFTREPE

-895 YAKIAANYKAEELN
+895 FAKIAANYKAEELN

-921 AKGDNKKAAD
+921 AKGDHKKASD

-949 FAGLAEIAFAN
+949 FSGLAEIAFAN

-991 RALTELLKLEE
+991 RALAELSKYKEAKEE
-1002 AFQAFDEIIRTKEWR
+1002 FEEIAKTKEWR

-1022 ASLYMLGLIH
+1022 ASLYWLGLMA
-1032 ERNAIQMAQGKPS
+1032 ERQ
-1045 LIKKPK
+1045 
-1051 DATDLANVPKE
+1051 ATD
-1062 LTGTS
+1062 
-1067 PTSGAAPL
+1067 
-1075 TVIFASSGAT
+1075 
-1085 PEKKGKVTYL
+1085 EKGY
-1095 WDFGDKLP
+1095 
-1103 TSTEPTPTH
+1103 
-1112 TYATAGEF
+1112 
-1120 TATLTVKLD
+1120 
-1129 NNVESKS
+1129 
-1136 TVTINALV
+1136 
-1144 NNEPEN
+1144 NE
-1150 AKDGYARSIAYYRRC
+1150 AIAYYRRC
-1165 HMTWKK
+1165 FMTWKK
-1171 YEVWAAKAYFSNAKI
+1171 YEVWAAKSYFASAK
-1186 LATELGQKDAAK
+1186 LFATKLNQKDAAK
-1198 VLLKEMLEK
+1198 TLLKEMLEK

-1219 KSFLLGL
+1219 KAFLLGL

>member
-1 MLIKESRTYKLA
+1 MLIKESHTYKLA

-26 VTGDLKAQAR
+26 VTGDLRAQTKK
-36 PLPTAQKPQEDP
+36 PLPAAEKQEDP

-60 EEKKYREALALF
+60 EEKKYKEALVLF
-72 EDLDAKAVDV
+72 EELNTKAVDV

-96 CHFFIKD
+96 CQFFIKD

-108 TELTAFLDKFP
+108 AELTAFLDKFP

-126 SDTDNRRGTAELLL
+126 SETDNRRGTAELLL
-140 IEAYSKQGKWELAL
+140 IEAFSKQGKWELAL

-170 RVSAF
+170 RVNAF

-185 AKSSPEDVKKAAY
+185 AKSSPDDVKRAAY
-198 AQALT
+198 AQAIT
-203 LLKQATADGI
+203 LLKLATADGI
-213 NTPERREAAY
+213 STPERREAAY
-223 KLVDMYTKLGLTK
+223 KLVEIYAKLGLAK

-247 KSSGSPVEV
+247 RSNGSPVEV

-267 DARFSAAETAADENF
+267 DARFSGAESAADENF

-309 AIEAKQTEVD
+309 AIEAKQNEVD

-343 AQFKKIQEEF
+343 VQFKKIQEEF

-369 CLLELKRPWEAHIAF
+369 CLLELKRPWEAHVAF

-406 ALRRIGRDNEAQA
+406 ALRRIGRNNEAQA

-425 SKFPKDEQVSAIAL
+425 SKFPNDEQVSSIAL

-517 ALCSFFQGKYKETKV
+517 ALCSFFQGKYKETKA

-569 IKICEDW
+569 IKLCEDW
-576 LKDYAKDNTDEVM
+576 LKDYSKNNTDEVI
-589 SQVPEVYTLIGDA
+589 SQMPEVYTLIGDA

-614 KDADT
+614 KAAEL
-619 DVRINAKNPDKAKFV
+619 DVRLNAKTPDKAKFV
-634 EIKTKLE
+634 EIKAKSE
-641 KEKEAVTNKAI
+641 KEKETVTNKAI

-657 AAKNAR
+657 AAKSAR

-686 KRMRDLFREIFDWN
+686 KRMRDLFKEIFDWN

-715 STERMGDMPEF
+715 STERMGDTPEF

-731 KVRKNFSAQLA
+731 KVRKKFSTQLA
-742 DARKVVDTLERK
+742 DARKAVDTLERK
-754 PGITQPEIDVA
+754 QGVTQPEIDAA
-765 KASVRK
+765 KESVRK
-771 LSAELEAE
+771 LSAELEAD
-779 LAKVEVKRQTSI
+779 LAKVETKRQVSI

-812 RTQEGTEKLIVFLAE
+812 RTQEGTDKLIVFLAE
-827 KIARKV
+827 KLARKI
-833 KRVKPGA
+833 KRVKPGTT
-840 KPEPGAYTSE
+840 PEPGAYTSTE
-850 DAEKE
+850 AEKE
-855 LVKLLRLEDHR
+855 LVKLLRLDDHR
-866 NSLVAQARGFFALG
+866 ESLVAQARGLFALG
-880 QLAVFTREPE
+880 QLAIFTREPE

-895 YAKIAANYKAEELN
+895 FAKIAANYKAEELN
-909 PTILGLVGDSLL
+909 PTILAMVGDSLL
-921 AKGDNKKAAD
+921 AKGDHKKAAD

-991 RALTELLKLEE
+991 RSLAELSKYAEAKKEFEE
-1002 AFQAFDEIIRTKEWR
+1002 IAKTKEWR

-1022 ASLYMLGLIH
+1022 ASLYWLGLMA
-1032 ERNAIQMAQGKPS
+1032 ERQ
-1045 LIKKPK
+1045 
-1051 DATDLANVPKE
+1051 ATD
-1062 LTGTS
+1062 
-1067 PTSGAAPL
+1067 
-1075 TVIFASSGAT
+1075 
-1085 PEKKGKVTYL
+1085 
-1095 WDFGDKLP
+1095 DM
-1103 TSTEPTPTH
+1103 
-1112 TYATAGEF
+1112 
-1120 TATLTVKLD
+1120 
-1129 NNVESKS
+1129 
-1136 TVTINALV
+1136 
-1144 NNEPEN
+1144 
-1150 AKDGYARSIAYYRRC
+1150 GYNDAIAYYRRC

-1171 YEVWAAKAYFSNAKI
+1171 YEVWAAKSYFASAK
-1186 LATELGQKDAAK
+1186 LFATKLNQKDAAK

-1207 DRIKDTREAQEA
+1207 ERIKDTREAQEA

>member
-1 MLIKESRTYKLA
+1 MLIKASRTYKLA

-26 VTGDLKAQAR
+26 VTSDLKAQAR
-36 PLPTAQKPQEDP
+36 PLPTAEKKEDP

-126 SDTDNRRGTAELLL
+126 DTDNRRGFVELLL
-140 IEAYSKQGKWELAL
+140 IEAFSKQGKWELAL
-154 ARLEKIRTNSL
+154 ARLEKIRTNTL

-185 AKSSPEDVKKAAY
+185 AKSSPDDVKRAAF
-198 AQALT
+198 AQAIT
-203 LLKQATADGI
+203 LLKQATASGI
-213 NTPERREAAY
+213 TTPESREAAY
-223 KLVDMYTKLGLTK
+223 KLVEMYTKLGLTK

-247 KSSGSPVEV
+247 KSNGSPVEV

-282 RADFYRQALTNYQGT
+282 RADFYRQALNNYQGT

-309 AIEAKQTEVD
+309 AIEAKQAEVD
-319 TLTKNFPKPNPEQAA
+319 TMTKNFPKPNPEQAA
-334 NLEKTKQEV
+334 NLEKTKLEV
-343 AQFKKIQEEF
+343 VQFKKIQEEF

-369 CLLELKRPWEAHIAF
+369 CLLELNRPWEAHVAF

-406 ALRRIGRDNEAQA
+406 ALRRIGRNNEAQA

-425 SKFPKDEQVSAIAL
+425 SKFPKDDQVSAIAL

-454 IAHYKWVQANVK
+454 IVHYKWVLANVK

-517 ALCSFFQGKYKETKV
+517 ALCSFFQGKYKETKA
-532 DFDKYEQEY
+532 DFDKYELEY

-569 IKICEDW
+569 IKLCEDW
-576 LKDYAKDNTDEVM
+576 IKDYAKTNTDEVI
-589 SQVPEVYTLIGDA
+589 SQMPEVYTLIGDA
-602 NIALADEIDKKV
+602 NVALADEIDKKV
-614 KDADT
+614 KAADL
-619 DVRINAKNPDKAKFV
+619 DVRINAKTPDKAKFV
-634 EIKTKLE
+634 EIKTKFE

-657 AAKNAR
+657 AAKSAR

-686 KRMRDLFREIFDWN
+686 KRMRDLFKEIFDWN

-731 KVRKNFSAQLA
+731 KVRKNFSTQLA
-742 DARKVVDTLERK
+742 DARKAVDTLERK
-754 PGITQPEIDVA
+754 QGITQPEIDVA

-771 LSAELEAE
+771 LSTELEAE
-779 LAKVEVKRQTSI
+779 LAKVEAKRQTSI
-791 ADQKKR
+791 AEQKKR

-840 KPEPGAYTSE
+840 KPEPGAYTSA

-855 LVKLLRLEDHR
+855 MVKLLRLEDHR

-880 QLAVFTREPE
+880 ELAIFTREPE

-895 YAKIAANYKAEELN
+895 FAKIAANYKAEELN

-921 AKGDNKKAAD
+921 AKGDHKKASD

-949 FAGLAEIAFAN
+949 FSGLAEIAFAN

-991 RALTELLKLEE
+991 RALAELSKYKEAKEE
-1002 AFQAFDEIIRTKEWR
+1002 FEEIAKTKEWR

-1022 ASLYMLGLIH
+1022 ASLYWLGLMA
-1032 ERNAIQMAQGKPS
+1032 ERQ
-1045 LIKKPK
+1045 
-1051 DATDLANVPKE
+1051 ATD
-1062 LTGTS
+1062 
-1067 PTSGAAPL
+1067 
-1075 TVIFASSGAT
+1075 
-1085 PEKKGKVTYL
+1085 EKGY
-1095 WDFGDKLP
+1095 
-1103 TSTEPTPTH
+1103 
-1112 TYATAGEF
+1112 
-1120 TATLTVKLD
+1120 
-1129 NNVESKS
+1129 
-1136 TVTINALV
+1136 
-1144 NNEPEN
+1144 NE
-1150 AKDGYARSIAYYRRC
+1150 AIAYYRRC
-1165 HMTWKK
+1165 FMTWKK
-1171 YEVWAAKAYFSNAKI
+1171 YEVWAAKSYFASAK
-1186 LATELGQKDAAK
+1186 LFATKLNQKDAAK
-1198 VLLKEMLEK
+1198 TLLKEMLEK

-1219 KSFLLGL
+1219 KAFLLGL

>member
-1 MLIKESRTYKLA
+1 MLIQESRTYKLA
-13 KAALLAVLIALTP
+13 KAALLAVLIAVTP
-26 VTGDLKAQAR
+26 VTGILRAQAKK
-36 PLPTAQKPQEDP
+36 PLPTAEKQEDP
-48 LSLLYKDAIKNL
+48 LSVLYKAAEKSL
-60 EEKKYREALALF
+60 EEKKYKEAL
-72 EDLDAKAVDV
+72 EQYEQLDAKAVDV
-82 EPKLKAVV
+82 ELKLKAVV
-90 SFQKSL
+90 SFRKAL

-103 WPRAE
+103 WPRAQA
-108 TELTAFLDKFP
+108 ELTAFLDKYP
-119 KGTEDFL
+119 KGTEDFF
-126 SDTDNRRGTAELLL
+126 DGDNRRGTADLLL
-140 IEAYSKQGKWELAL
+140 IEALSKQGKWELAL
-154 ARLEKIRTNSL
+154 ARLEKIRTNTL

-170 RVSAF
+170 RVNAF

-185 AKSSPEDVKKAAY
+185 AKSSPDDVKKAAY
-198 AQALT
+198 AQAIT
-203 LLKQATADGI
+203 LLKQATSDGI

-223 KLVDMYTKLGLTK
+223 KLVEMYTKLGLTK
-236 EATQLKNEIDA
+236 EASQLKNEIDA
-247 KSSGSPVEV
+247 KSNGSPAEV

-267 DARFSAAETAADENF
+267 DARFAAAETAADEAF
-282 RADFYRQALTNYQGT
+282 RADFYRQALANYQGT

-309 AIEAKQTEVD
+309 AIEAKQAEAD
-319 TLTKNFPKPNPEQAA
+319 AMTKNFPKPNPEQAA
-334 NLEKTKQEV
+334 NIEKAKQEV

-369 CLLELKRPWEAHIAF
+369 CLLELKRPWEAHVAF

-406 ALRRIGRDNEAQA
+406 ALRRIGRNAEAQA

-425 SKFPKDEQVSAIAL
+425 SKFPQDEQVSAIAL

-454 IAHYKWVQANVK
+454 IEHYKWVKANVK
-466 TLTPEVIEEI
+466 TLTPEVEEEV

-554 AIVKFGTSPRDIPGT
+554 AIVRFGINPPDIEGT
-569 IKICEDW
+569 IKLCEEW
-576 LKDYAKDNTDEVM
+576 IKDYAKNNTDEVIA
-589 SQVPEVYTLIGDA
+589 QLPEVYTLIGDA
-602 NIALADEIDKKV
+602 HIRLADEVDKKV
-614 KDADT
+614 KAADL
-619 DVRINAKNPDKAKFV
+619 DVRANAKSADKAKYV
-634 EIKTKLE
+634 EIRTKLE
-641 KEKEAVTNKAI
+641 KEKEAITNKAI

-657 AAKNAR
+657 AAKSAR

-686 KRMRDLFREIFDWN
+686 KRMRDLFKEIFDWN

-726 AAESE
+726 AAKSE
-731 KVRKNFSAQLA
+731 KIRKAFSAQLA
-742 DARKVVDTLERK
+742 EARKKVDELERRDK
-754 PGITQPEIDVA
+754 VVKADVDAA
-765 KASVRK
+765 KAAVKK
-771 LSAELEAE
+771 LSADLEAE
-779 LAKVEVKRQTSI
+779 LAKVEADRQTSI

-797 ALKILSDAVSESIND
+797 ALKILSEAVADSIND
-812 RTQEGTEKLIVFLAE
+812 RTQEGTEKLTGFLAE
-827 KIARKV
+827 KLARKI

-840 KPEPGAYTSE
+840 KPEPGAYTSA

-855 LVKLLRLEDHR
+855 MTKLLRLEEHHD
-866 NSLVAQARGFFALG
+866 SLIAQARGLFALG

-895 YAKIAANYKAEELN
+895 FAKIAATYKAEELN
-909 PTILGLVGDSLL
+909 PTILALVGDSLL
-921 AKGDNKKAAD
+921 AKGDHKKAAE

-960 KKYAEALSLCN
+960 KKYADALSLCN
-971 EAIDNNILMSKEL
+971 EAIDNNILMAKEL

-991 RALTELLKLEE
+991 RALAELSKYAEAKKEFEE
-1002 AFQAFDEIIRTKEWR
+1002 IAKTKEWR

-1022 ASLYMLGLIH
+1022 ASLYWLGLMA
-1032 ERNAIQMAQGKPS
+1032 ERQ
-1045 LIKKPK
+1045 
-1051 DATDLANVPKE
+1051 ATD
-1062 LTGTS
+1062 
-1067 PTSGAAPL
+1067 
-1075 TVIFASSGAT
+1075 
-1085 PEKKGKVTYL
+1085 EKGY
-1095 WDFGDKLP
+1095 
-1103 TSTEPTPTH
+1103 
-1112 TYATAGEF
+1112 
-1120 TATLTVKLD
+1120 
-1129 NNVESKS
+1129 
-1136 TVTINALV
+1136 
-1144 NNEPEN
+1144 NE
-1150 AKDGYARSIAYYRRC
+1150 AIAYYRRC
-1165 HMTWKK
+1165 YMTWKK
-1171 YEVWAAKAYFSNAKI
+1171 YEVWAARSYFAAAK
-1186 LATELGQKDAAK
+1186 LFANKLNQKDAAK
-1198 VLLKEMLEK
+1198 LLLKEMGEK
-1207 DRIKDTREAQEA
+1207 ERIKDTREAQEA
-1219 KSFLLGL
+1219 KAFLLGL

>member
-1 MLIKESRTYKLA
+1 MLTKESRTYKLA

-26 VTGDLKAQAR
+26 VTGELYAQTKK
-36 PLPTAQKPQEDP
+36 PLPTAEKKEDP
-48 LSLLYKDAIKNL
+48 LSVLYKEAVKTFED
-60 EEKKYREALALF
+60 KKYKEALVIF

-108 TELTAFLDKFP
+108 AELTSFLEKYP

-126 SDTDNRRGTAELLL
+126 SDSDNRRGTAELLL
-140 IEAYSKQGKWELAL
+140 IEAFSKQGKWDLAL
-154 ARLEKIRTNSL
+154 ARLEKIRTNAL
-165 ARPEE
+165 TRLEE
-170 RVSAF
+170 RVNAY
-175 TLSAQIIVDR
+175 TLSAQIIVER
-185 AKSSPEDVKKAAY
+185 SKNGQEDAKKAAY
-198 AQALT
+198 AQAIS

-213 NTPERREAAY
+213 GTPERREAAY
-223 KLVDMYTKLGLTK
+223 KLVEMYTKLGLTK

-247 KSSGSPVEV
+247 KSNGSPVEV

-267 DARFSAAETAADENF
+267 DARFGAAESAADENF

-319 TLTKNFPKPNPEQAA
+319 TLTKNFAKPSPEQAA
-334 NLEKTKQEV
+334 NIEKTKQEV

-369 CLLELKRPWEAHIAF
+369 CLLELKRPWEAHVAF

-406 ALRRIGRDNEAQA
+406 ALRRIGRNNEAQA

-425 SKFPKDEQVSAIAL
+425 SKFPKDDQVSSIAL

-446 EREEFPEA
+446 EREEYPEA
-454 IAHYKWVQANVK
+454 IEHYKWVKANVK
-466 TLTPEVIEEI
+466 NLTPEVEEEI

-509 RQQVLYMN
+509 RQQVLYMS
-517 ALCSFFQGKYKETKV
+517 ALCSFFQGKYKETKA

-554 AIVKFGTSPRDIPGT
+554 AIVKFGTAPRDVAGT
-569 IKICEDW
+569 IKLCEDW
-576 LKDYAKDNTDEVM
+576 LKDYSKTNTDEVIAQM
-589 SQVPEVYTLIGDA
+589 PEVYTLIGDA
-602 NIALADEIDKKV
+602 NIALADEVDKKV
-614 KDADT
+614 KAADLE
-619 DVRINAKNPDKAKFV
+619 VRANAKSPDKAKYV
-634 EIKTKLE
+634 DIRTKLE
-641 KEKEAVTNKAI
+641 KEKEAITNKAI

-657 AAKNAR
+657 AAKSAR

-686 KRMRDLFREIFDWN
+686 KRMRDLFKEIFDWN

-731 KVRKNFSAQLA
+731 KVRKDFSAQLA
-742 DARKVVDTLERK
+742 AARKKVDEIERRDKVVKEEVDA
-754 PGITQPEIDVA
+754 A
-765 KASVRK
+765 KAAVKK
-771 LSAELEAE
+771 LSADLEAE
-779 LAKVEVKRQTSI
+779 LAKVDAKRQASI

-827 KIARKV
+827 KLARKI
-833 KRVKPGA
+833 KRVKPGT
-840 KPEPGAYTSE
+840 KPEPGAYTSAE
-850 DAEKE
+850 AEKE
-855 LVKLLRLEDHR
+855 LVKLLRLEEHR
-866 NSLVAQARGFFALG
+866 DSLVAQARGFFALG

-895 YAKIAANYKAEELN
+895 FGKIAANYKAEELN
-909 PTILGLVGDSLL
+909 PTILAMVGDSLL
-921 AKGDNKKAAD
+921 SKGDHKKAAD

-949 FAGLAEIAFAN
+949 FAGLAEIAFSD
-960 KKYAEALSLCN
+960 KKYADALSLCN

-991 RALTELLKLEE
+991 RALAELAKYADAKKEFEE
-1002 AFQAFDEIIRTKEWR
+1002 IAKTKEWR

-1022 ASLYMLGLIH
+1022 ASLYWLGLMA
-1032 ERNAIQMAQGKPS
+1032 ERQ
-1045 LIKKPK
+1045 
-1051 DATDLANVPKE
+1051 ATDD
-1062 LTGTS
+1062 
-1067 PTSGAAPL
+1067 
-1075 TVIFASSGAT
+1075 
-1085 PEKKGKVTYL
+1085 KGY
-1095 WDFGDKLP
+1095 
-1103 TSTEPTPTH
+1103 
-1112 TYATAGEF
+1112 
-1120 TATLTVKLD
+1120 
-1129 NNVESKS
+1129 
-1136 TVTINALV
+1136 
-1144 NNEPEN
+1144 NE
-1150 AKDGYARSIAYYRRC
+1150 AIAYYRRC
-1165 HMTWKK
+1165 YMTWKK
-1171 YEVWAAKAYFSNAKI
+1171 YEVWAARSYFASAK
-1186 LATELGQKDAAK
+1186 LFANKLNQKDAAK

-1207 DRIKDTREAQEA
+1207 ERIKDTREAQEA
-1219 KSFLLGL
+1219 KAFLLGL

>member
-13 KAALLAVLIALTP
+13 KATLLAVLIAVTP
-26 VTGDLKAQAR
+26 FTGDLRAQTKK
-36 PLPTAQKPQEDP
+36 PLPAVEKKEDP
-48 LSLLYKDAIKNL
+48 LSLLYKDAIKKL

-72 EDLDAKAVDV
+72 EELDTKAVDV

-108 TELTAFLDKFP
+108 AELTAFLDKYP

-126 SDTDNRRGTAELLL
+126 SDTDNRRGTAELIL
-140 IEAYSKQGKWELAL
+140 IEAFSKQGKWELAL

-170 RVSAF
+170 RVNAF

-198 AQALT
+198 AQAIV

-223 KLVDMYTKLGLTK
+223 KLVEMYTKLGLAK
-236 EATQLKNEIDA
+236 EAAQLKNEIDA
-247 KSSGSPVEV
+247 KSNGSPVEV

-309 AIEAKQTEVD
+309 AIEAKQTEVE

-334 NLEKTKQEV
+334 NLEKVKQEV
-343 AQFKKIQEEF
+343 TQFQKIQEEF

-358 YDAFI
+358 YDALI

-369 CLLELKRPWEAHIAF
+369 CLLELKRPWEAHVAF

-406 ALRRIGRDNEAQA
+406 ALRRIGRNNEAQA

-425 SKFPKDEQVSAIAL
+425 SKFPKDDQVSSIAL
-439 ILGDISQ
+439 ILGDIS
-446 EREEFPEA
+446 EGREEYPEA

-466 TLTPEVIEEI
+466 NLTAEVEEEI

-483 LFSQVDWAPAQK
+483 LFSQVDWALAQK
-495 AFEEFLKKHERSPV
+495 GFEAFLKKHERSSV
-509 RQQVLYMN
+509 RQQVLYMS
-517 ALCSFFQGKYKETKV
+517 ALCSFFQGKYKETKA

-554 AIVKFGTSPRDIPGT
+554 AIVKFGTAPRDIPGT
-569 IKICEDW
+569 IKLCEDW
-576 LKDYAKDNTDEVM
+576 LNDYSKNNTDEVIA
-589 SQVPEVYTLIGDA
+589 QLPEVYTLIGDA
-602 NIALADEIDKKV
+602 NTALADDLDKKV
-614 KDADT
+614 KAADL
-619 DVRINAKNPDKAKFV
+619 DVRTNARTPDKAKFV
-634 EIKTKLE
+634 EIKTQLE
-641 KEKEAVTNKAI
+641 KQKEAVTNKAI

-657 AAKNAR
+657 AAKGAR

-686 KRMRDLFREIFDWN
+686 KRMRDLFKEIFDWN

-726 AAESE
+726 AVKSE
-731 KVRKNFSAQLA
+731 KVRKGFSVQLA
-742 DARKVVDTLERK
+742 AARKKVD
-754 PGITQPEIDVA
+754 EIESRDKVTKEEVEAA
-765 KASVRK
+765 KAGVKK

-779 LAKVEVKRQTSI
+779 LAKVEVERQASI

-827 KIARKV
+827 KLARKV
-833 KRVKPGA
+833 KRVKPGT
-840 KPEPGAYTSE
+840 KPEPGAYTSDE
-850 DAEKE
+850 AEKE

-866 NSLVAQARGFFALG
+866 ESLVAQARGFFALG

-895 YAKIAANYKAEELN
+895 FAKIAANYKAEELN
-909 PTILGLVGDSLL
+909 PTILAMVGDSLL
-921 AKGDNKKAAD
+921 SKGDHKKAAD
-931 YFGYIL
+931 FFGYIL
-937 EHSRSSEYADYG
+937 EHSRSTEYADYG
-949 FAGLAEIAFAN
+949 FAGLAEIAFTN

-991 RALTELLKLEE
+991 RALAELSKYADAKKEFEE
-1002 AFQAFDEIIRTKEWR
+1002 IAKTKEWR

-1022 ASLYMLGLIH
+1022 ASLYWLGLMA
-1032 ERNAIQMAQGKPS
+1032 ERQ
-1045 LIKKPK
+1045 
-1051 DATDLANVPKE
+1051 ATDA
-1062 LTGTS
+1062 
-1067 PTSGAAPL
+1067 
-1075 TVIFASSGAT
+1075 
-1085 PEKKGKVTYL
+1085 KG
-1095 WDFGDKLP
+1095 F
-1103 TSTEPTPTH
+1103 
-1112 TYATAGEF
+1112 
-1120 TATLTVKLD
+1120 
-1129 NNVESKS
+1129 
-1136 TVTINALV
+1136 
-1144 NNEPEN
+1144 NE
-1150 AKDGYARSIAYYRRC
+1150 AIAYYRRC
-1165 HMTWKK
+1165 FMTWKK
-1171 YEVWAAKAYFSNAKI
+1171 YEVWAAKSYFASAK
-1186 LATELGQKDAAK
+1186 LFANKLNQKDAAK

>member
-13 KAALLAVLIALTP
+13 KAALLAVLIAVTP
-26 VTGDLKAQAR
+26 VTGDLKAQGR

-48 LSLLYKDAIKNL
+48 LSILYKEAVKNL
-60 EEKKYREALALF
+60 EEKKYKEALALF
-72 EDLDAKAVDV
+72 DELETKAVDV

-108 TELTAFLDKFP
+108 AELTAFLDKYP

-126 SDTDNRRGTAELLL
+126 SDNDNRRGTAELLL
-140 IEAYSKQGKWELAL
+140 IEAFSKQGKWELAL

-170 RVSAF
+170 RVNAF
-175 TLSAQIIVDR
+175 ALSAQIIVDR
-185 AKSSPEDVKKAAY
+185 AKSSPDDVKKAAY
-198 AQALT
+198 AQAIT
-203 LLKQATADGI
+203 LLKLATADGI
-213 NTPERREAAY
+213 NAPERREAAY
-223 KLVDMYTKLGLTK
+223 KLVEMYTKLGLTK

-247 KSSGSPVEV
+247 KSKGSPVEV

-309 AIEAKQTEVD
+309 AIEAKQVEVD
-319 TLTKNFPKPNPEQAA
+319 TLTKNFPKPNPEMAA
-334 NLEKTKQEV
+334 NIEKAKQEV
-343 AQFKKIQEEF
+343 IQFKKIQEEF

-369 CLLELKRPWEAHIAF
+369 CLLELKRPWEAHVAF

-391 PGFSRISGAYYYHIL
+391 PDFSRISGAYYYHIL
-406 ALRRIGRDNEAQA
+406 ALRRIGRNNEAQA

-425 SKFPKDEQVSAIAL
+425 SKFPKDEQVSSIAL

-446 EREEFPEA
+446 EREEYPEA
-454 IAHYKWVQANVK
+454 IAHYKWVQTNVT
-466 TLTPEVIEEI
+466 TLTPEVEEEI

-483 LFSQVDWAPAQK
+483 LFSQVDWVPAQK
-495 AFEEFLKKHERSPV
+495 AFEQFLKKHDRSPV

-517 ALCSFFQGKYKETKV
+517 ALCSFFQGKYKETKA

-569 IKICEDW
+569 VKLCEDW
-576 LKDYAKDNTDEVM
+576 LKDYSKNNTDEVIAQM
-589 SQVPEVYTLIGDA
+589 PEVYTLIGDA
-602 NIALADEIDKKV
+602 NIALADELDKKI
-614 KDADT
+614 KAADI
-619 DVRINAKNPDKAKFV
+619 DVRLNAKTADRAKFV
-634 EIKTKLE
+634 EIKANLE

-657 AAKNAR
+657 AAKSSR

-686 KRMRDLFREIFDWN
+686 KRMRDLFKEIFDWN

-731 KVRKNFSAQLA
+731 KVRKNFSTQLA
-742 DARKVVDTLERK
+742 AARKKVDEFERRDK
-754 PGITQPEIDVA
+754 VTKEEVDAA
-765 KASVRK
+765 KAGVKK
-771 LSAELEAE
+771 LSTELEAE
-779 LAKVEVKRQTSI
+779 LAKVEVKRQASI

-827 KIARKV
+827 KLARKI
-833 KRVKPGA
+833 KRLKPGT
-840 KPEPGAYTSE
+840 KPEPGAYTSAE
-850 DAEKE
+850 AEKE

-866 NSLVAQARGFFALG
+866 ESLVAQARGFFALG
-880 QLAVFTREPE
+880 QLAVFTRESE
-890 KTAAN
+890 KTATN
-895 YAKIAANYKAEELN
+895 FAKIAANYKAEELN
-909 PTILGLVGDSLL
+909 PTILALVGDNLL
-921 AKGDNKKAAD
+921 SKGDHKKAAD

-949 FAGLAEIAFAN
+949 FAGLAEIAFAD

-991 RALTELLKLEE
+991 RALAELAKYADAKKEFEE
-1002 AFQAFDEIIRTKEWR
+1002 VAKTKEWR

-1022 ASLYMLGLIH
+1022 AALYWLGLMA
-1032 ERNAIQMAQGKPS
+1032 ERQ
-1045 LIKKPK
+1045 
-1051 DATDLANVPKE
+1051 ATDD
-1062 LTGTS
+1062 
-1067 PTSGAAPL
+1067 
-1075 TVIFASSGAT
+1075 
-1085 PEKKGKVTYL
+1085 KGY
-1095 WDFGDKLP
+1095 
-1103 TSTEPTPTH
+1103 
-1112 TYATAGEF
+1112 
-1120 TATLTVKLD
+1120 
-1129 NNVESKS
+1129 
-1136 TVTINALV
+1136 
-1144 NNEPEN
+1144 NE
-1150 AKDGYARSIAYYRRC
+1150 AIAYYRRC
-1165 HMTWKK
+1165 YMTWKK
-1171 YEVWAAKAYFSNAKI
+1171 YEVWAAKSYFASAK
-1186 LATELGQKDAAK
+1186 LFATKLNQKDAAK
-1198 VLLKEMLEK
+1198 LLLKEMLEK
-1207 DRIKDTREAQEA
+1207 ERIKDTREADEA
-1219 KSFLLGL
+1219 KAFLLGL

>member
-1 MLIKESRTYKLA
+1 MLIKESHTYKLA

-26 VTGDLKAQAR
+26 VTGDLRAQTKK
-36 PLPTAQKPQEDP
+36 PLPAAEKQEDP

-60 EEKKYREALALF
+60 EEKKYKEALVLF
-72 EDLDAKAVDV
+72 EELNTKAVDV

-96 CHFFIKD
+96 CQFFIKD

-108 TELTAFLDKFP
+108 AELTAFLDKFP

-126 SDTDNRRGTAELLL
+126 SETDNRRGTAELLL
-140 IEAYSKQGKWELAL
+140 IEAFSKQGKWELAL

-170 RVSAF
+170 RVNAF

-185 AKSSPEDVKKAAY
+185 AKSSPDDVKRAAY
-198 AQALT
+198 AQAIT
-203 LLKQATADGI
+203 LLKLATADGI
-213 NTPERREAAY
+213 STPERREAAY
-223 KLVDMYTKLGLTK
+223 KLVEIYAKLGLAK

-247 KSSGSPVEV
+247 RSNGSPVEV

-267 DARFSAAETAADENF
+267 DARFSGAESAADENF

-309 AIEAKQTEVD
+309 AIEAKQNEVD

-343 AQFKKIQEEF
+343 VQFKKIQEEF

-369 CLLELKRPWEAHIAF
+369 CLLELKRPWEAHVAF

-406 ALRRIGRDNEAQA
+406 ALRRIGRNNEAQA

-425 SKFPKDEQVSAIAL
+425 SKFPNDEQVSSIAL

-517 ALCSFFQGKYKETKV
+517 ALCSFFQGKYKETKA

-569 IKICEDW
+569 IKLCEDW
-576 LKDYAKDNTDEVM
+576 LKDYSKNNTDEVI
-589 SQVPEVYTLIGDA
+589 SQMPEVYTLIGDA

-614 KDADT
+614 KAAEL
-619 DVRINAKNPDKAKFV
+619 DVRLNAKTPDKAKFV
-634 EIKTKLE
+634 EIKAKSE
-641 KEKEAVTNKAI
+641 KEKETVTNKAI

-657 AAKNAR
+657 AAKSAR

-686 KRMRDLFREIFDWN
+686 KRMRDLFKEIFDWN

-715 STERMGDMPEF
+715 STERMGDTPEF

-731 KVRKNFSAQLA
+731 KVRKKFSTQLA
-742 DARKVVDTLERK
+742 DARKAVDTLERK
-754 PGITQPEIDVA
+754 QGVTQPEIDAA
-765 KASVRK
+765 KESVRK
-771 LSAELEAE
+771 LSAELEAD
-779 LAKVEVKRQTSI
+779 LAKVETKRQVSI

-812 RTQEGTEKLIVFLAE
+812 RTQEGTDKLIVFLAE
-827 KIARKV
+827 KLARKI
-833 KRVKPGA
+833 KRVKPGTT
-840 KPEPGAYTSE
+840 PEPGAYTSTE
-850 DAEKE
+850 AEKE
-855 LVKLLRLEDHR
+855 LVKLLRLDDHR
-866 NSLVAQARGFFALG
+866 ESLVAQARGLFALG
-880 QLAVFTREPE
+880 QLAIFTREPE

-895 YAKIAANYKAEELN
+895 FAKIAANYKAEELN
-909 PTILGLVGDSLL
+909 PTILAMVGDSLL
-921 AKGDNKKAAD
+921 AKGDHKKAAD

-991 RALTELLKLEE
+991 RSLAELSKYAEAKKEFEE
-1002 AFQAFDEIIRTKEWR
+1002 IAKTKEWR

-1022 ASLYMLGLIH
+1022 ASLYWLGLMA
-1032 ERNAIQMAQGKPS
+1032 ERQ
-1045 LIKKPK
+1045 
-1051 DATDLANVPKE
+1051 ATD
-1062 LTGTS
+1062 
-1067 PTSGAAPL
+1067 
-1075 TVIFASSGAT
+1075 
-1085 PEKKGKVTYL
+1085 
-1095 WDFGDKLP
+1095 DM
-1103 TSTEPTPTH
+1103 
-1112 TYATAGEF
+1112 
-1120 TATLTVKLD
+1120 
-1129 NNVESKS
+1129 
-1136 TVTINALV
+1136 
-1144 NNEPEN
+1144 
-1150 AKDGYARSIAYYRRC
+1150 GYNDAIAYYRRC

-1171 YEVWAAKAYFSNAKI
+1171 YEVWAAKSYFASAK
-1186 LATELGQKDAAK
+1186 LFATKLNQKDAAK

>member
-26 VTGDLKAQAR
+26 VSGDLKAQTR

-140 IEAYSKQGKWELAL
+140 IEAFSKQGKWELAL
-154 ARLEKIRTNSL
+154 ARLEKIRTNTL

-175 TLSAQIIVDR
+175 TLSAQILVDR
-185 AKSSPEDVKKAAY
+185 AKSSPDDVKRAAF
-198 AQALT
+198 AQAIT
-203 LLKQATADGI
+203 LLKQATAGGI
-213 NTPERREAAY
+213 NTPESREAAY

-247 KSSGSPVEV
+247 KSTGSPVEV

-282 RADFYRQALTNYQGT
+282 RGDFYRQALTNYQGT

-309 AIEAKQTEVD
+309 AIEAKQAEVD
-319 TLTKNFPKPNPEQAA
+319 TMTKNFPKPNPEQAA
-334 NLEKTKQEV
+334 NLEKTKLEV
-343 AQFKKIQEEF
+343 VQFKKIQEEF

-369 CLLELKRPWEAHIAF
+369 CLLELNRPWEAHVAF

-406 ALRRIGRDNEAQA
+406 ALRRIGRNNEAQA

-425 SKFPKDEQVSAIAL
+425 AKFPKDDQVSPIAL

-454 IAHYKWVQANVK
+454 IAHYKWVLGNVK
-466 TLTPEVIEEI
+466 TLPPEVIEEI

-517 ALCSFFQGKYKETKV
+517 ALCSFFQGKYKETKA

-569 IKICEDW
+569 IKLCEDW
-576 LKDYAKDNTDEVM
+576 IKDYAKTNTDEVI
-589 SQVPEVYTLIGDA
+589 SQMPEVYTLIGDA

-614 KDADT
+614 KAADL
-619 DVRINAKNPDKAKFV
+619 DVRVNAKTPDKAKFV
-634 EIKTKLE
+634 EIKTKFE

-657 AAKNAR
+657 AAKSAR

-686 KRMRDLFREIFDWN
+686 KRMRDLFKEIFDWN

-731 KVRKNFSAQLA
+731 KVRKKFSAQLA
-742 DARKVVDTLERK
+742 DARKAVDTLERK
-754 PGITQPEIDVA
+754 QGVTQPEIDVA
-765 KASVRK
+765 KTAVRK
-771 LSAELEAE
+771 LSTELEGE

-827 KIARKV
+827 KLARKV

-840 KPEPGAYTSE
+840 KPEPGAYTSA

-855 LVKLLRLEDHR
+855 MVKLLRLEEHR

-880 QLAVFTREPE
+880 ELAIFTREPE

-895 YAKIAANYKAEELN
+895 FAKIAANYKAEELN

-921 AKGDNKKAAD
+921 SKGDNKKAAD
-931 YFGYIL
+931 YFAYIL

-991 RALTELLKLEE
+991 RALAELAKYKEAKEE
-1002 AFQAFDEIIRTKEWR
+1002 FEEIAKTKEWR

-1022 ASLYMLGLIH
+1022 ASLYWLGLMA
-1032 ERNAIQMAQGKPS
+1032 ERQ
-1045 LIKKPK
+1045 
-1051 DATDLANVPKE
+1051 ATD
-1062 LTGTS
+1062 
-1067 PTSGAAPL
+1067 
-1075 TVIFASSGAT
+1075 
-1085 PEKKGKVTYL
+1085 EKGY
-1095 WDFGDKLP
+1095 
-1103 TSTEPTPTH
+1103 
-1112 TYATAGEF
+1112 
-1120 TATLTVKLD
+1120 
-1129 NNVESKS
+1129 
-1136 TVTINALV
+1136 
-1144 NNEPEN
+1144 NE
-1150 AKDGYARSIAYYRRC
+1150 AIAYYRRC
-1165 HMTWKK
+1165 FMTWKK
-1171 YEVWAAKAYFSNAKI
+1171 YEVWAAKSYFASAK
-1186 LATELGQKDAAK
+1186 LFATKLNQKDAAK

-1207 DRIKDTREAQEA
+1207 DRIKDTREAEEA
-1219 KSFLLGL
+1219 KAFLLGL

>member
-1 MLIKESRTYKLA
+1 MLIQESRTYKLA
-13 KAALLAVLIALTP
+13 KAALLAVLIAVTP
-26 VTGDLKAQAR
+26 VTAVLKAQTR
-36 PLPTAQKPQEDP
+36 PLPAAQKQEEDP
-48 LSLLYKDAIKNL
+48 LSLLYKAAVKSF
-60 EEKKYREALALF
+60 EEKKYREALTQF
-72 EDLDAKAVDV
+72 EELEGKAVDV
-82 EPKLKAVV
+82 ELKLKAVL

-96 CHFFIKD
+96 CYFFIKD
-103 WPRAE
+103 WPRAQ
-108 TELTAFLDKFP
+108 TELTGFLDKYP

-126 SDTDNRRGTAELLL
+126 SDSDNRRGTAELLL
-140 IEAYSKQGKWELAL
+140 IETLSKQGKWELAL
-154 ARLEKIRTNSL
+154 ARLEKIRTNTL

-170 RVSAF
+170 RVNAF
-175 TLSAQIIVDR
+175 TLSAQIVVDR
-185 AKSSPEDVKKAAY
+185 AKTSPEDVKKAAF
-198 AQALT
+198 AQAIT

-223 KLVDMYTKLGLTK
+223 KLVEMYTKLGLTK

-247 KSSGSPVEV
+247 KSNGSPVEI

-267 DARFSAAETAADENF
+267 DARFSAAESAADEAF
-282 RADFYRQALTNYQGT
+282 RGDFYRQALTNYQGT
-297 LRRANLSSSFGR
+297 LRRANLSTSFGR
-309 AIEAKQTEVD
+309 AIEAKQAEVD

-334 NLEKTKQEV
+334 NIEKAKQEV

-369 CLLELKRPWEAHIAF
+369 CLLELKRPWEAHVAF

-406 ALRRIGRDNEAQA
+406 ALRRIGRNDEAQA

-425 SKFPKDEQVSAIAL
+425 AKFPKDEQVSSIAL

-454 IAHYKWVQANVK
+454 IGHYKWVQANVK
-466 TLTPEVIEEI
+466 NLTPEVAEEI

-495 AFEEFLKKHERSPV
+495 AFEEFLKKYERSPV

-517 ALCSFFQGKYKETKV
+517 ALCSFFQGKYKETKA
-532 DFDKYEQEY
+532 DFDKYESEY

-569 IKICEDW
+569 IKLCEDW
-576 LKDYAKDNTDEVM
+576 LKDYAKNNTDEVM
-589 SQVPEVYTLIGDA
+589 AQMPEVYTLIGDA

-614 KDADT
+614 KAADI
-619 DVRINAKNPDKAKFV
+619 DVRLNAKTPDRAKFV
-634 EIKTKLE
+634 DIKTKLE

-657 AAKNAR
+657 AAKSAR

-686 KRMRDLFREIFDWN
+686 KRMRDLFKEIFDWN

-731 KVRKNFSAQLA
+731 KVRKKYSAQLA
-742 DARKVVDTLERK
+742 DARKAVDQVERK
-754 PGITQPEIDVA
+754 QGVTRPEIDAA
-765 KASVRK
+765 KEAVRK
-771 LSAELEAE
+771 LSADLEGE
-779 LAKVEVKRQTSI
+779 LAKVEARRQVSI

-827 KIARKV
+827 KLARKI

-840 KPEPGAYTSE
+840 KPEPGAYTSA

-855 LVKLLRLEDHR
+855 MVKLLRLEEHR
-866 NSLVAQARGFFALG
+866 DSLVAQARGFFALG

-895 YAKIAANYKAEELN
+895 FAKIAANYKAEELN

-921 AKGDNKKAAD
+921 AKGDHKKAAD

-991 RALTELLKLEE
+991 RALAELAKYKEAKDEFEE
-1002 AFQAFDEIIRTKEWR
+1002 IAKTKEWR

-1022 ASLYMLGLIH
+1022 ASLYWLGLMA
-1032 ERNAIQMAQGKPS
+1032 ERQ
-1045 LIKKPK
+1045 
-1051 DATDLANVPKE
+1051 ATDD
-1062 LTGTS
+1062 
-1067 PTSGAAPL
+1067 
-1075 TVIFASSGAT
+1075 
-1085 PEKKGKVTYL
+1085 KGY
-1095 WDFGDKLP
+1095 
-1103 TSTEPTPTH
+1103 
-1112 TYATAGEF
+1112 
-1120 TATLTVKLD
+1120 
-1129 NNVESKS
+1129 
-1136 TVTINALV
+1136 
-1144 NNEPEN
+1144 NE
-1150 AKDGYARSIAYYRRC
+1150 AIAYYRRC
-1165 HMTWKK
+1165 YMTWKK
-1171 YEVWAAKAYFSNAKI
+1171 YEVWAAKSYFASAK
-1186 LATELGQKDAAK
+1186 LFATKLNQKDAAK
-1198 VLLKEMLEK
+1198 LLLKEMLEK
-1207 DRIKDTREAQEA
+1207 ERIKDTREAQEA
-1219 KSFLLGL
+1219 KAFLLGL

>member
-13 KAALLAVLIALTP
+13 KAALLAVLLAVTP
-26 VTGDLKAQAR
+26 VTGTLKAQTR
-36 PLPTAQKPQEDP
+36 PLPGAQKQEEDP
-48 LSLLYKDAIKNL
+48 LSVLYKSAVKSF
-60 EEKKYREALALF
+60 EEKNYKEALSQF
-72 EDLDAKAVDV
+72 EELDTKAVDV
-82 EPKLKAVV
+82 ELKLKAVV

-103 WPRAE
+103 WPRAQ

-126 SDTDNRRGTAELLL
+126 SDSDNRRGIADLLL
-140 IEAYSKQGKWELAL
+140 IEALSKQGKWEIAL
-154 ARLEKIRTNSL
+154 ARLEKIRTNNL

-170 RVSAF
+170 RVNAF
-175 TLSAQIIVDR
+175 TLSAQIIVER
-185 AKSSPEDVKKAAY
+185 AKSGQDDAKKAAY
-198 AQALT
+198 SQAIT

-223 KLVDMYTKLGLTK
+223 KLVEMYTKLGLTK
-236 EATQLKNEIDA
+236 EASQLKNEIDA
-247 KSSGSPVEV
+247 KSSGSPVET

-267 DARFSAAETAADENF
+267 DARFSAAESATDESF
-282 RADFYRQALTNYQGT
+282 RGDFYRQALSNYQGT
-297 LRRANLSSSFGR
+297 LRRVNLGTSFGR
-309 AIEAKQTEVD
+309 AIETKQAEVE
-319 TLTKNFPKPNPEQAA
+319 TMTKNFPKPNPEQAA
-334 NLEKTKQEV
+334 NIEKTKQEV

-369 CLLELKRPWEAHIAF
+369 CLLELKRPWEAHVAF

-406 ALRRIGRDNEAQA
+406 ALRRIGRNNEAQA
-419 KCKEFI
+419 KCKDFI
-425 SKFPKDEQVSAIAL
+425 AKFPNDDQVSAIAL

-454 IAHYKWVQANVK
+454 IAHYKWVKANVK
-466 TLTPEVIEEI
+466 TLTPEVQEEI

-495 AFEEFLKKHERSPV
+495 AFEEFLKKYERSPV

-532 DFDKYEQEY
+532 DFDKYQQEY

-554 AIVKFGTSPRDIPGT
+554 AIVKFGTNPPDIAGT
-569 IKICEDW
+569 IKLCEDW
-576 LKDYAKDNTDEVM
+576 IKDYAKDNTDEVIA
-589 SQVPEVYTLIGDA
+589 QTPEVYTLIGDA
-602 NIALADEIDKKV
+602 NIRLADEIDKKV
-614 KDADT
+614 KAADL
-619 DVRINAKNPDKAKFV
+619 DVRLNAKTPEKAKFV
-634 EIKTKLE
+634 EIKAKLE

-657 AAKNAR
+657 AAKGAR
-663 TNPQALEFVLG
+663 TNPQALEFVLS

-686 KRMRDLFREIFDWN
+686 KRMRDLFKEIFDWN

-731 KVRKNFSAQLA
+731 KVRKKFSAQLA
-742 DARKVVDTLERK
+742 DARKAVDTLERK
-754 PGITQPEIDVA
+754 QGVTRPEIDTA
-765 KASVRK
+765 KEAVRK
-771 LSAELEAE
+771 LSAELEIE
-779 LAKVEVKRQTSI
+779 LAKVEAKRQVSI

-827 KIARKV
+827 KLARKI
-833 KRVKPGA
+833 KRVKPGT
-840 KPEPGAYTSE
+840 KPEPGAYTSD

-855 LVKLLRLEDHR
+855 LVKLLRLEEHR

-895 YAKIAANYKAEELN
+895 FAKIAANYKAEELN
-909 PTILGLVGDSLL
+909 PTILGLVGESLL
-921 AKGDNKKAAD
+921 AKGDHKKATA
-931 YFGYIL
+931 YFAYIL
-937 EHSRSSEYADYG
+937 EHSRSSEFADYG
-949 FAGLAEIAFAN
+949 FAGLAEIAYAN
-960 KKYAEALSLCN
+960 KKYADALSLCD
-971 EAIDNNILMSKEL
+971 EAIANNILMSKEL

-991 RALTELLKLEE
+991 RALAELSKYADAKIEFEE
-1002 AFQAFDEIIRTKEWR
+1002 IAKTKEWR

-1022 ASLYMLGLIH
+1022 ASLYWLGLMA
-1032 ERNAIQMAQGKPS
+1032 ERQ
-1045 LIKKPK
+1045 
-1051 DATDLANVPKE
+1051 ATD
-1062 LTGTS
+1062 
-1067 PTSGAAPL
+1067 
-1075 TVIFASSGAT
+1075 
-1085 PEKKGKVTYL
+1085 EKGY
-1095 WDFGDKLP
+1095 
-1103 TSTEPTPTH
+1103 
-1112 TYATAGEF
+1112 
-1120 TATLTVKLD
+1120 
-1129 NNVESKS
+1129 
-1136 TVTINALV
+1136 
-1144 NNEPEN
+1144 NE
-1150 AKDGYARSIAYYRRC
+1150 AIAYYRRC
-1165 HMTWKK
+1165 YMTWKK
-1171 YEVWAAKAYFSNAKI
+1171 YEVWAAKSYFASAK
-1186 LATELGQKDAAK
+1186 LFATKLNQKDAAK
-1198 VLLKEMLEK
+1198 LLLKEMLEK
-1207 DRIKDTREAQEA
+1207 DRIKDTREAEEA
-1219 KSFLLGL
+1219 KAFLLGL

>member
-1 MLIKESRTYKLA
+1 MLIKESRNYKLA

-26 VTGDLKAQAR
+26 VTSDLKAQAR
-36 PLPTAQKPQEDP
+36 PLPTAEKKEDP

-60 EEKKYREALALF
+60 EEKKYKEALVLF
-72 EDLDAKAVDV
+72 EELDTKAVDV

-96 CHFFIKD
+96 CQFFIKD

-108 TELTAFLDKFP
+108 AELTAFLDKFP

-140 IEAYSKQGKWELAL
+140 IEAFSKQGKWELAL
-154 ARLEKIRTNSL
+154 VRLEKIRTNSL

-170 RVSAF
+170 RVNAF

-185 AKSSPEDVKKAAY
+185 AKSSPEDVKRAAY
-198 AQALT
+198 AQAIT

-213 NTPERREAAY
+213 STPERREAAY
-223 KLVDMYTKLGLTK
+223 KLVEMYIKLGLTK
-236 EATQLKNEIDA
+236 EAAQLKNEIDA

-267 DARFSAAETAADENF
+267 DARFSGAETAADENF

-309 AIEAKQTEVD
+309 AIEAKQNEVD

-343 AQFKKIQEEF
+343 VQFKKIQEEF

-369 CLLELKRPWEAHIAF
+369 CLLELKRPWEAHVAF

-406 ALRRIGRDNEAQA
+406 ALRRIGRNNEAQA

-425 SKFPKDEQVSAIAL
+425 SKFPKDEQVSSIAL

-466 TLTPEVIEEI
+466 SLTPEVVEEI

-495 AFEEFLKKHERSPV
+495 AFEEFLKKHARSPV

-517 ALCSFFQGKYKETKV
+517 ALCSFFQGKYKETKA

-569 IKICEDW
+569 IKLCEDW
-576 LKDYAKDNTDEVM
+576 LKDYSKDNTEEVM
-589 SQVPEVYTLIGDA
+589 SQMPEVYTLIGDA

-614 KDADT
+614 KAADL
-619 DVRINAKNPDKAKFV
+619 DVRLNAKTPKKAEFV
-634 EIKTKLE
+634 EIKAKSE
-641 KEKEAVTNKAI
+641 KEKEVVTNKAI

-657 AAKNAR
+657 AARSAR

-686 KRMRDLFREIFDWN
+686 KRMRDLFKEIFDWN

-731 KVRKNFSAQLA
+731 KVRKNFSTQLA
-742 DARKVVDTLERK
+742 DARKAVDTLERK

-771 LSAELEAE
+771 LSAELEGE
-779 LAKVEVKRQTSI
+779 LAKVEVKRQVSI

-827 KIARKV
+827 KLSRKI
-833 KRVKPGA
+833 KRVKAGTT
-840 KPEPGAYTSE
+840 PEPGAYTSTE
-850 DAEKE
+850 AEKE
-855 LVKLLRLEDHR
+855 LVKLLRLDDHR
-866 NSLVAQARGFFALG
+866 ESLVAQARGFFALG
-880 QLAVFTREPE
+880 QLAIFTREPE

-895 YAKIAANYKAEELN
+895 FAKIAANYKAEELN
-909 PTILGLVGDSLL
+909 PTILAMVGDSLL
-921 AKGDNKKAAD
+921 AKGDQKKAAD

-991 RALTELLKLEE
+991 RSLAELSKYADAKTEFEE
-1002 AFQAFDEIIRTKEWR
+1002 IAKTKEWR

-1022 ASLYMLGLIH
+1022 ASLYWLGLMA
-1032 ERNAIQMAQGKPS
+1032 ERQ
-1045 LIKKPK
+1045 
-1051 DATDLANVPKE
+1051 ATDDM
-1062 LTGTS
+1062 G
-1067 PTSGAAPL
+1067 
-1075 TVIFASSGAT
+1075 
-1085 PEKKGKVTYL
+1085 Y
-1095 WDFGDKLP
+1095 
-1103 TSTEPTPTH
+1103 
-1112 TYATAGEF
+1112 
-1120 TATLTVKLD
+1120 
-1129 NNVESKS
+1129 
-1136 TVTINALV
+1136 
-1144 NNEPEN
+1144 NE
-1150 AKDGYARSIAYYRRC
+1150 AIAYYRRC

-1171 YEVWAAKAYFSNAKI
+1171 YEVWAAKSYFASAK
-1186 LATELGQKDAAK
+1186 LFATKLNQKDAAK

>member
-13 KAALLAVLIALTP
+13 KAALLAVLLAVTP
-26 VTGDLKAQAR
+26 VTGILKAQTR
-36 PLPTAQKPQEDP
+36 PLPSAQQQEEDP
-48 LSLLYKDAIKNL
+48 LSILYKSAVKSF
-60 EEKKYREALALF
+60 EEKNYKEALARF
-72 EDLDAKAVDV
+72 EELDTKAVDV
-82 EPKLKAVV
+82 ELKLKAVV

-108 TELTAFLDKFP
+108 AELAGFLDKFP

-140 IEAYSKQGKWELAL
+140 IEAFSKQGKWELAL
-154 ARLEKIRTNSL
+154 TRLEKIRTNLL

-170 RVSAF
+170 RVNAF
-175 TLSAQIIVDR
+175 ALSAQIIVDR
-185 AKSSPEDVKKAAY
+185 AKTSPEDVKKAAY
-198 AQALT
+198 AQGIT

-213 NTPERREAAY
+213 STPERREAAY
-223 KLVDMYTKLGLTK
+223 KLVEMYTKLGLTK
-236 EATQLKNEIDA
+236 EASQLKNEIDA
-247 KSSGSPVEV
+247 KSSGSPVEI

-267 DARFSAAETAADENF
+267 DARFSAAESAADESF
-282 RADFYRQALTNYQGT
+282 RGDFYRQALTNYQGT
-297 LRRANLSSSFGR
+297 LRRVNLSSSFGR
-309 AIEAKQTEVD
+309 AIETKQLELD

-334 NLEKTKQEV
+334 NIEKTKLEV
-343 AQFKKIQEEF
+343 DQFQKIQAEF

-369 CLLELKRPWEAHIAF
+369 CLLELKRPWEAHVAF

-425 SKFPKDEQVSAIAL
+425 AKFPKDDQVSSIAL

-517 ALCSFFQGKYKETKV
+517 ALCSFFQGKYKETKA

-569 IKICEDW
+569 IKLCEDW
-576 LKDYAKDNTDEVM
+576 LKDYSKTNTDEAIA
-589 SQVPEVYTLIGDA
+589 QTPEVYTLIGDA

-614 KDADT
+614 KAADL
-619 DVRINAKNPDKAKFV
+619 DVRLNAKTPDKAKFV
-634 EIKTKLE
+634 EIKAKFE
-641 KEKEAVTNKAI
+641 KEKEAATNKAI

-657 AAKNAR
+657 AAKSAR

-686 KRMRDLFREIFDWN
+686 KRMRDLFKEIFDWN

-726 AAESE
+726 EAESE

-742 DARKVVDTLERK
+742 DARKAVDTLERK
-754 PGITQPEIDVA
+754 PGVTRPEIDVA

-771 LSAELEAE
+771 LSTELEAE
-779 LAKVEVKRQTSI
+779 LAKVEAKRQASI

-812 RTQEGTEKLIVFLAE
+812 RTQDGTEKLIVFLAE
-827 KIARKV
+827 KLARKI

-840 KPEPGAYTSE
+840 KPEPGAYTSS

-855 LVKLLRLEDHR
+855 LVKLLRLDDHR
-866 NSLVAQARGFFALG
+866 ESLVAQARGFFALG

-895 YAKIAANYKAEELN
+895 FAKIAANYKAEELN

-921 AKGDNKKAAD
+921 AKGDLKRAAD
-931 YFGYIL
+931 YFGFIL
-937 EHSRSSEYADYG
+937 DHSRSSEYADYG
-949 FAGLAEIAFAN
+949 FAGLAEIAFAE

-991 RALTELLKLEE
+991 RALAELAKYADAKKEFEE
-1002 AFQAFDEIIRTKEWR
+1002 IAKTKEWR

-1022 ASLYMLGLIH
+1022 AALYWLGLMA
-1032 ERNAIQMAQGKPS
+1032 ERQ
-1045 LIKKPK
+1045 
-1051 DATDLANVPKE
+1051 ATD
-1062 LTGTS
+1062 
-1067 PTSGAAPL
+1067 
-1075 TVIFASSGAT
+1075 
-1085 PEKKGKVTYL
+1085 EKGY
-1095 WDFGDKLP
+1095 
-1103 TSTEPTPTH
+1103 
-1112 TYATAGEF
+1112 
-1120 TATLTVKLD
+1120 
-1129 NNVESKS
+1129 
-1136 TVTINALV
+1136 
-1144 NNEPEN
+1144 NE
-1150 AKDGYARSIAYYRRC
+1150 AIAYYRRC
-1165 HMTWKK
+1165 YMTWKK
-1171 YEVWAAKAYFSNAKI
+1171 YEVWAAKSYFASAK
-1186 LATELGQKDAAK
+1186 LFATKLNQKDAAK
-1198 VLLKEMLEK
+1198 LLLKEMLEK

-1219 KSFLLGL
+1219 KAFLLGL

>member
-1 MLIKESRTYKLA
+1 MLIKESRNYKLA

-26 VTGDLKAQAR
+26 VTSDLKAQAR
-36 PLPTAQKPQEDP
+36 PLPTAEKKEDP

-60 EEKKYREALALF
+60 EEKKYKEALVLF
-72 EDLDAKAVDV
+72 EELDTKAVDV

-96 CHFFIKD
+96 CQFFIKD

-108 TELTAFLDKFP
+108 AELTAFLDKFP

-140 IEAYSKQGKWELAL
+140 IEAFSKQGKWELAL
-154 ARLEKIRTNSL
+154 VRLEKIRTNSL

-170 RVSAF
+170 RVNAF

-185 AKSSPEDVKKAAY
+185 AKSSPEDVKRAAY
-198 AQALT
+198 AQAIT

-213 NTPERREAAY
+213 STPERREAAY
-223 KLVDMYTKLGLTK
+223 KLVEMYIKLGLTK
-236 EATQLKNEIDA
+236 EAAQLKNEIDA

-267 DARFSAAETAADENF
+267 DARFSGAETAADENF

-309 AIEAKQTEVD
+309 AIEAKQNEVD

-343 AQFKKIQEEF
+343 VQFKKIQEEF

-369 CLLELKRPWEAHIAF
+369 CLLELKRPWEAHVAF

-406 ALRRIGRDNEAQA
+406 ALRRIGRNNEAQA

-425 SKFPKDEQVSAIAL
+425 SKFPKDEQVSSIAL

-466 TLTPEVIEEI
+466 SLTPEVVEEI

-495 AFEEFLKKHERSPV
+495 AFEEFLKKHARSPV

-517 ALCSFFQGKYKETKV
+517 ALCSFFQGKYKETKA

-569 IKICEDW
+569 IKLCEDW
-576 LKDYAKDNTDEVM
+576 LKDYSKDNTEEVM
-589 SQVPEVYTLIGDA
+589 SQMPEVYTLIGDA

-614 KDADT
+614 KAADL
-619 DVRINAKNPDKAKFV
+619 DVRLNAKTPKKAEFV
-634 EIKTKLE
+634 EIKAKSE
-641 KEKEAVTNKAI
+641 KEKEVVTNKAI

-657 AAKNAR
+657 AARSAR

-686 KRMRDLFREIFDWN
+686 KRMRDLFKEIFDWN

-726 AAESE
+726 AVESE
-731 KVRKNFSAQLA
+731 KVRKNFSTQLA
-742 DARKVVDTLERK
+742 DARKAVDTLERK

-771 LSAELEAE
+771 LSAELEGE
-779 LAKVEVKRQTSI
+779 LAKVEVKRQVSI

-827 KIARKV
+827 KLSRKI
-833 KRVKPGA
+833 KRVKAGTT
-840 KPEPGAYTSE
+840 PEPGAYTSTE
-850 DAEKE
+850 AEKE
-855 LVKLLRLEDHR
+855 LVKLLRLDDHR
-866 NSLVAQARGFFALG
+866 ESLVAQARGFFALG
-880 QLAVFTREPE
+880 QLAIFTREPE

-895 YAKIAANYKAEELN
+895 FAKIAANYKAEELN
-909 PTILGLVGDSLL
+909 PTILAMVGDSLL
-921 AKGDNKKAAD
+921 AKGDQKKAAD

-991 RALTELLKLEE
+991 RSLAELSKYADAKTEFEE
-1002 AFQAFDEIIRTKEWR
+1002 IAKTKDWR

-1022 ASLYMLGLIH
+1022 ASLYWLGLMA
-1032 ERNAIQMAQGKPS
+1032 ERQ
-1045 LIKKPK
+1045 
-1051 DATDLANVPKE
+1051 ATNDM
-1062 LTGTS
+1062 G
-1067 PTSGAAPL
+1067 
-1075 TVIFASSGAT
+1075 
-1085 PEKKGKVTYL
+1085 Y
-1095 WDFGDKLP
+1095 
-1103 TSTEPTPTH
+1103 
-1112 TYATAGEF
+1112 
-1120 TATLTVKLD
+1120 
-1129 NNVESKS
+1129 
-1136 TVTINALV
+1136 
-1144 NNEPEN
+1144 NE
-1150 AKDGYARSIAYYRRC
+1150 AIAYYRRC

-1171 YEVWAAKAYFSNAKI
+1171 YEVWAAKSYFASAK
-1186 LATELGQKDAAK
+1186 LFATKLNQKDAAK

>member
-1 MLIKESRTYKLA
+1 MLIKESRNYKLA

-26 VTGDLKAQAR
+26 VTSDLKAQAR
-36 PLPTAQKPQEDP
+36 PLPTAEKKEDP

-60 EEKKYREALALF
+60 EEKKYKEALVLF
-72 EDLDAKAVDV
+72 EELDTKAVDV

-96 CHFFIKD
+96 CQFFIKD

-108 TELTAFLDKFP
+108 AELTAFLDKFP

-140 IEAYSKQGKWELAL
+140 IEAFSKQGKWELAL
-154 ARLEKIRTNSL
+154 VRLEKIRTNSL

-170 RVSAF
+170 RVNAF
-175 TLSAQIIVDR
+175 TLSAQVIVDR
-185 AKSSPEDVKKAAY
+185 AKSSPEDVKRAAF
-198 AQALT
+198 AQAIT

-213 NTPERREAAY
+213 STPERREAAY
-223 KLVDMYTKLGLTK
+223 KLVEMYIKLGLTK
-236 EATQLKNEIDA
+236 EAAQLKNEIDA

-267 DARFSAAETAADENF
+267 DARFSGAETAADENF

-309 AIEAKQTEVD
+309 AIEAKQNEVD

-343 AQFKKIQEEF
+343 VQFKKIQEEF

-369 CLLELKRPWEAHIAF
+369 CLLELKRPWEAHVAF

-406 ALRRIGRDNEAQA
+406 ALRRIGRNNEAQA

-425 SKFPKDEQVSAIAL
+425 SKFPKDEQVSSIAL

-466 TLTPEVIEEI
+466 SLTPEVVEEI

-495 AFEEFLKKHERSPV
+495 AFEEFLKKHARSPV

-517 ALCSFFQGKYKETKV
+517 ALCSFFQGKYKETKA

-569 IKICEDW
+569 IKLCEDW
-576 LKDYAKDNTDEVM
+576 LKDYSKDNTEEVM
-589 SQVPEVYTLIGDA
+589 SQMPEVYTLIGDA

-614 KDADT
+614 KAADL
-619 DVRINAKNPDKAKFV
+619 DVRLNAKTPKKAEFV
-634 EIKTKLE
+634 EIKAKSE
-641 KEKEAVTNKAI
+641 KEKEVVTNKAI

-657 AAKNAR
+657 AARSAR

-686 KRMRDLFREIFDWN
+686 KRMRDLFKEIFDWN

-726 AAESE
+726 AVESE
-731 KVRKNFSAQLA
+731 KVRKNFSTQLA
-742 DARKVVDTLERK
+742 DARKAVDTLERK

-771 LSAELEAE
+771 LSAELEGE
-779 LAKVEVKRQTSI
+779 LAKVEVKRQVSI

-827 KIARKV
+827 KLSRKI
-833 KRVKPGA
+833 KRVKAGTT
-840 KPEPGAYTSE
+840 PEPGTYTSTE
-850 DAEKE
+850 AEKE
-855 LVKLLRLEDHR
+855 LVKLLRLDDHR
-866 NSLVAQARGFFALG
+866 ESLVAQARGFFALG
-880 QLAVFTREPE
+880 QLAIFTREPE

-895 YAKIAANYKAEELN
+895 FAKIAANYKAEELN
-909 PTILGLVGDSLL
+909 PTILAMVGDALL
-921 AKGDNKKAAD
+921 AKGDQKKAAD

-991 RALTELLKLEE
+991 RSLAELSKYADAKKEFEE
-1002 AFQAFDEIIRTKEWR
+1002 IAKTKEWR

-1022 ASLYMLGLIH
+1022 ASLYWLGLMA
-1032 ERNAIQMAQGKPS
+1032 ERQ
-1045 LIKKPK
+1045 
-1051 DATDLANVPKE
+1051 ATDDM
-1062 LTGTS
+1062 G
-1067 PTSGAAPL
+1067 
-1075 TVIFASSGAT
+1075 
-1085 PEKKGKVTYL
+1085 Y
-1095 WDFGDKLP
+1095 
-1103 TSTEPTPTH
+1103 
-1112 TYATAGEF
+1112 
-1120 TATLTVKLD
+1120 
-1129 NNVESKS
+1129 
-1136 TVTINALV
+1136 
-1144 NNEPEN
+1144 NE
-1150 AKDGYARSIAYYRRC
+1150 AIAYYRRC

-1171 YEVWAAKAYFSNAKI
+1171 YEVWAAKSYFASAK
-1186 LATELGQKDAAK
+1186 LFATKLNQKDAAK

>member
-13 KAALLAVLIALTP
+13 KAALLAVLLAVTP
-26 VTGDLKAQAR
+26 VTGDLKAQTR

-60 EEKKYREALALF
+60 EEKKYKEALALF
-72 EDLDAKAVDV
+72 EELDAKAVDV

-108 TELTAFLDKFP
+108 AELTAFLDKFP

-140 IEAYSKQGKWELAL
+140 IEAFSKQGKWELAL
-154 ARLEKIRTNSL
+154 ARLEKIRTNTL

-170 RVSAF
+170 RVNAF

-185 AKSSPEDVKKAAY
+185 AKSSPDDVKKAAY

-223 KLVDMYTKLGLTK
+223 KLVEMYTKLGLAK
-236 EATQLKNEIDA
+236 EAAQLKNEIDA
-247 KSSGSPVEV
+247 KSNGSPVEV

-309 AIEAKQTEVD
+309 AIEAKQTEVE

-369 CLLELKRPWEAHIAF
+369 CLLELKRPWEAHVAF

-406 ALRRIGRDNEAQA
+406 ALRRIGRNNEAQA

-425 SKFPKDEQVSAIAL
+425 SKFPKDDQVSAIAL

-517 ALCSFFQGKYKETKV
+517 ALCSFFQGKYKETKA

-569 IKICEDW
+569 IKLCEDW
-576 LKDYAKDNTDEVM
+576 IKDYSKNNTDEVIAQM
-589 SQVPEVYTLIGDA
+589 PEVYTLIGDA

-614 KDADT
+614 KAADL
-619 DVRINAKNPDKAKFV
+619 DVRLNAKTPEKAKFV
-634 EIKTKLE
+634 EIKTKFE

-657 AAKNAR
+657 AAKSAR

-686 KRMRDLFREIFDWN
+686 KRMRDLFKEIFDWN

-726 AAESE
+726 AAEAE
-731 KVRKNFSAQLA
+731 KVRKKFSAQLA
-742 DARKVVDTLERK
+742 DARKAVDTIERK
-754 PGITQPEIDVA
+754 QGVTQPEIDVA
-765 KASVRK
+765 KTAVRK
-771 LSAELEAE
+771 LSAELEAD
-779 LAKVEVKRQTSI
+779 LAKVEAKRQVSI

-827 KIARKV
+827 KLARKI

-840 KPEPGAYTSE
+840 KAEPGAYTSAE
-850 DAEKE
+850 AEKE

-866 NSLVAQARGFFALG
+866 ESLVAQARGFFALG

-895 YAKIAANYKAEELN
+895 FAKIAANYKAEELN
-909 PTILGLVGDSLL
+909 PTILAMVGDSLL
-921 AKGDNKKAAD
+921 SKGDHKKAAD

-937 EHSRSSEYADYG
+937 EHARSSEYADYG

-991 RALTELLKLEE
+991 RSLAELSKYADAKKEFEE
-1002 AFQAFDEIIRTKEWR
+1002 IAKTKEWR

-1022 ASLYMLGLIH
+1022 ASLYWLGLMA
-1032 ERNAIQMAQGKPS
+1032 ERQ
-1045 LIKKPK
+1045 
-1051 DATDLANVPKE
+1051 ATD
-1062 LTGTS
+1062 
-1067 PTSGAAPL
+1067 
-1075 TVIFASSGAT
+1075 
-1085 PEKKGKVTYL
+1085 EKGY
-1095 WDFGDKLP
+1095 
-1103 TSTEPTPTH
+1103 
-1112 TYATAGEF
+1112 
-1120 TATLTVKLD
+1120 
-1129 NNVESKS
+1129 
-1136 TVTINALV
+1136 
-1144 NNEPEN
+1144 NE
-1150 AKDGYARSIAYYRRC
+1150 AIAYYRRC
-1165 HMTWKK
+1165 YMTWKK
-1171 YEVWAAKAYFSNAKI
+1171 YEVWAAKSYFSSAK
-1186 LATELGQKDAAK
+1186 LFATKLNQKDAAK
-1198 VLLKEMLEK
+1198 ALLKEMLEK
-1207 DRIKDTREAQEA
+1207 DRIKDTREAEEA
-1219 KSFLLGL
+1219 KAFLLGL

>member
-1 MLIKESRTYKLA
+1 MLTKESRTYKLA
-13 KAALLAVLIALTP
+13 KAALLAVLLAVTP
-26 VTGDLKAQAR
+26 VTGMLQAQTR
-36 PLPTAQKPQEDP
+36 PLPGAQKQEEDP
-48 LSLLYKDAIKNL
+48 LSVLYKAAVKSF
-60 EEKKYREALALF
+60 EEKKYKEALAQF
-72 EDLDAKAVDV
+72 EELEGKAVDV
-82 EPKLKAVV
+82 ELKLKAVL

-96 CHFFIKD
+96 CYFFIKD
-103 WPRAE
+103 WPRAQ
-108 TELTAFLDKFP
+108 TELTGFLDKYP

-126 SDTDNRRGTAELLL
+126 SESDNRRGTADLLL
-140 IEAYSKQGKWELAL
+140 IEVLSKQGKWELAL
-154 ARLEKIRTNSL
+154 ARLEKIRTNTL

-170 RVSAF
+170 RVNAF
-175 TLSAQIIVDR
+175 TLSAQIVVDR
-185 AKSSPEDVKKAAY
+185 AKSSPEDVKKAAF
-198 AQALT
+198 AQAIA

-213 NTPERREAAY
+213 GTPERREAAY
-223 KLVDMYTKLGLTK
+223 KLVEMYTKLGLTK

-247 KSSGSPVEV
+247 KSNGSPVEV

-267 DARFSAAETAADENF
+267 DARFSAAESAADEAF

-297 LRRANLSSSFGR
+297 LRRANLSTSFGR
-309 AIEAKQTEVD
+309 AIEAKQTEVE

-334 NLEKTKQEV
+334 NIEKAKQEV

-369 CLLELKRPWEAHIAF
+369 CLLELKRPWEAHVAF

-406 ALRRIGRDNEAQA
+406 ALRRIGRNEEAQA

-425 SKFPKDEQVSAIAL
+425 SKFPKDEQVSSIAL

-454 IAHYKWVQANVK
+454 IGHYKWVLANVK
-466 TLTPEVIEEI
+466 TLTPEIAEEI

-495 AFEEFLKKHERSPV
+495 AFEEFLKKYERSSV
-509 RQQVLYMN
+509 RQQVLYMT
-517 ALCSFFQGKYKETKV
+517 ALCSFFQGKYKETKA
-532 DFDKYEQEY
+532 DFDRYEQEY

-554 AIVKFGTSPRDIPGT
+554 AIVKFGTTPRDIPGT
-569 IKICEDW
+569 IKLCEDW
-576 LKDYAKDNTDEVM
+576 LKDYSKNNTDEVIAQM
-589 SQVPEVYTLIGDA
+589 PEVYTLIGDA

-614 KDADT
+614 KAADI
-619 DVRINAKNPDKAKFV
+619 DVRLNAKTPDKAKFV
-634 EIKTKLE
+634 EIKTKFE

-657 AAKNAR
+657 AAKSAR

-686 KRMRDLFREIFDWN
+686 KRMRDLFKEIFDWN

-726 AAESE
+726 AAEAE
-731 KVRKNFSAQLA
+731 KVRKKFSAQLA
-742 DARKVVDTLERK
+742 DARKAVDQVERK
-754 PGITQPEIDVA
+754 QGVTRPEIDAA
-765 KASVRK
+765 KEAVRK

-779 LAKVEVKRQTSI
+779 LAKVEAKRQVSI

-827 KIARKV
+827 KLARKI

-840 KPEPGAYTSE
+840 KPEPGAYTSAE
-850 DAEKE
+850 AEKE
-855 LVKLLRLEDHR
+855 MVKLLRLEEHR
-866 NSLVAQARGFFALG
+866 DSLVAQARGFFALG

-895 YAKIAANYKAEELN
+895 FAKIAANYKAEELN

-921 AKGDNKKAAD
+921 AKGDHKKAAD

-971 EAIDNNILMSKEL
+971 EAIENNILMSKEL

-991 RALTELLKLEE
+991 RSLAELAKYKEAKEE
-1002 AFQAFDEIIRTKEWR
+1002 FEEIAKTKEWR

-1022 ASLYMLGLIH
+1022 ASLYWLGLMA
-1032 ERNAIQMAQGKPS
+1032 ERQ
-1045 LIKKPK
+1045 
-1051 DATDLANVPKE
+1051 ATDD
-1062 LTGTS
+1062 
-1067 PTSGAAPL
+1067 
-1075 TVIFASSGAT
+1075 
-1085 PEKKGKVTYL
+1085 KGY
-1095 WDFGDKLP
+1095 
-1103 TSTEPTPTH
+1103 
-1112 TYATAGEF
+1112 
-1120 TATLTVKLD
+1120 
-1129 NNVESKS
+1129 
-1136 TVTINALV
+1136 
-1144 NNEPEN
+1144 NE
-1150 AKDGYARSIAYYRRC
+1150 AIAYYRRC
-1165 HMTWKK
+1165 YMTWKK
-1171 YEVWAAKAYFSNAKI
+1171 YEVWAAKSYFASAK
-1186 LATELGQKDAAK
+1186 LFATKLNQKDAAK

-1219 KSFLLGL
+1219 KAFLLGL

>member
-1 MLIKESRTYKLA
+1 MLTKESRTYKLA

-26 VTGDLKAQAR
+26 VTGELYAQTKK
-36 PLPTAQKPQEDP
+36 PLPTAEKKEDP
-48 LSLLYKDAIKNL
+48 LSVLYKEAVKTF
-60 EEKKYREALALF
+60 EEKKYKEALVIF

-108 TELTAFLDKFP
+108 AELTSFLEKYP

-126 SDTDNRRGTAELLL
+126 SDSDNRRGTAELLL
-140 IEAYSKQGKWELAL
+140 IEAFSKQGKWDLAL
-154 ARLEKIRTNSL
+154 ARLEKIRTNAL
-165 ARPEE
+165 TRLEE
-170 RVSAF
+170 RVNAY
-175 TLSAQIIVDR
+175 TLSAQIIVER
-185 AKSSPEDVKKAAY
+185 SKNGQEDAKKAAY
-198 AQALT
+198 AQAIS

-213 NTPERREAAY
+213 GTPERREAAY
-223 KLVDMYTKLGLTK
+223 KLVEMYTKLGLTK

-247 KSSGSPVEV
+247 KSNGSPVEV

-267 DARFSAAETAADENF
+267 DARFGAAESAADENF

-319 TLTKNFPKPNPEQAA
+319 TLTKNFAKPSPEQAA
-334 NLEKTKQEV
+334 NIEKTKQEV

-369 CLLELKRPWEAHIAF
+369 CLLELKRPWEAHVAF

-406 ALRRIGRDNEAQA
+406 ALRRIGRNNEAQA

-425 SKFPKDEQVSAIAL
+425 SKFPKDDQVSSIAL

-446 EREEFPEA
+446 EREEYPEA
-454 IAHYKWVQANVK
+454 IEHYKWVKANVK
-466 TLTPEVIEEI
+466 NLTPEVEEEI

-509 RQQVLYMN
+509 RQQVLYMS
-517 ALCSFFQGKYKETKV
+517 ALCSFFQGKYKETKA

-554 AIVKFGTSPRDIPGT
+554 AIVKFGTAPRDVAGT
-569 IKICEDW
+569 IKLCEDW
-576 LKDYAKDNTDEVM
+576 LKDYSKTNTDEVIAQM
-589 SQVPEVYTLIGDA
+589 PEVYTLIGDA
-602 NIALADEIDKKV
+602 NIALADEVDKKV
-614 KDADT
+614 KAADLE
-619 DVRINAKNPDKAKFV
+619 VRANAKSPDKAKYV
-634 EIKTKLE
+634 DIRTKLE
-641 KEKEAVTNKAI
+641 KEKEAITNKAI

-657 AAKNAR
+657 AAKSAR

-686 KRMRDLFREIFDWN
+686 KRMRDLFKEIFDWN

-731 KVRKNFSAQLA
+731 KVRKDFSAQLA
-742 DARKVVDTLERK
+742 AARKKVDEIERRDKVVKEEVDA
-754 PGITQPEIDVA
+754 A
-765 KASVRK
+765 KAAVKK
-771 LSAELEAE
+771 LSADLEAE
-779 LAKVEVKRQTSI
+779 LAKVDAKRQASI

-827 KIARKV
+827 KIARKI
-833 KRVKPGA
+833 KRVKPGT
-840 KPEPGAYTSE
+840 KPEPGAYTSAE
-850 DAEKE
+850 AEKE
-855 LVKLLRLEDHR
+855 LVKLLSLEEHR
-866 NSLVAQARGFFALG
+866 DSLVAQARGFFALG

-895 YAKIAANYKAEELN
+895 FGKIAANYKAEELN
-909 PTILGLVGDSLL
+909 PTILAMVGDSLL
-921 AKGDNKKAAD
+921 SKGDHKKAAD

-949 FAGLAEIAFAN
+949 FAGLAEIAFSD
-960 KKYAEALSLCN
+960 KKYADALSLCN

-991 RALTELLKLEE
+991 RALAELAKYADAKKEFEE
-1002 AFQAFDEIIRTKEWR
+1002 IAKTKEWR

-1022 ASLYMLGLIH
+1022 ASLYWLGLMA
-1032 ERNAIQMAQGKPS
+1032 ERQ
-1045 LIKKPK
+1045 
-1051 DATDLANVPKE
+1051 ATDD
-1062 LTGTS
+1062 
-1067 PTSGAAPL
+1067 
-1075 TVIFASSGAT
+1075 
-1085 PEKKGKVTYL
+1085 KGY
-1095 WDFGDKLP
+1095 
-1103 TSTEPTPTH
+1103 
-1112 TYATAGEF
+1112 
-1120 TATLTVKLD
+1120 
-1129 NNVESKS
+1129 
-1136 TVTINALV
+1136 
-1144 NNEPEN
+1144 NE
-1150 AKDGYARSIAYYRRC
+1150 AIAYYRRC
-1165 HMTWKK
+1165 YMTWKK
-1171 YEVWAAKAYFSNAKI
+1171 YEVWAARSYFASAK
-1186 LATELGQKDAAK
+1186 LFANKLNQKDAAK

-1207 DRIKDTREAQEA
+1207 ERIKDTREAQEA
-1219 KSFLLGL
+1219 KAFLLGL